1 MNKTFLEYVAE
12 DIISKYG
19 TDLSR
24 IAVVFPNKRAALF
37 LNEHLARLAG
47 QPVWSPAYI
56 TISDLFRQH
65 TDLKTADPIKLICD
79 IHKSF
84 TKCTGIDE
92 TLDHFYGWG
101 QLLLA
106 DFDDIDKNMADA
118 DSIFC
123 NLKDIHEL
131 DDISYLDD
139 EQKEMLAR
147 FFANFSDD
155 IDSELK
161 KRFLSLWSHFGDI
174 YHDYNRR
181 LTEQGIG
188 YEGAI
193 YRKVANEQTLHLKY
207 DKYLF
212 VGFNLLQK
220 VERLLFS
227 RLMKEDKAKFYWDF
241 DEYYMPSPSPLPSGG
256 APVGGYGIPAIPTQP
271 TCSVGGYGIPAI
283 PTQPTCSVG
292 ALPGGYG
299 IPAIPTQP
307 TCSVGALPGG
317 ALVSSAPT
325 NLNLAD
331 FPNELDN
338 TDPDI
343 YANMRRPKR
352 IRFISSPTENA
363 QARFASNWLLENHR
377 YRAGRK
383 TAVVMCDESILLPLM
398 HSLPPEADKVNI
410 TSGFPLAMTPVASLV
425 MLLFDLYTLGLR
437 KKGTTLNPHYLK
449 KLMAHPYAHH
459 LKGVH
464 LSQVHQEEVHQP
476 NSPSH
481 HLTISTPHHLTT
493 STILHHIATL
503 IKQVGIAT
511 KPEGD
516 PLTQESVFRMYTILN
531 RLATLADSGDLLVD
545 NTTLRRLVSQLVSTS
560 SIPFHGEPVVGV
572 QIMGVLETRNIDF
585 DHLLLLSC
593 NEGNMPKGVNDSS
606 FIPYTIRKAH
616 HLTTID
622 NKVALYSYYFH
633 RLLQRARDIT
643 IAYNNT
649 TDNGHTGEMSRFMLQ
664 LLVESGQKINHYTL
678 TAKNHPTPLMPK
690 PIQKD
695 EATLSK
701 LQQITRLSPS
711 ALNTYIRCPL
721 AFYYQYIAHIQE
733 PHPDPETID
742 NRLFGNIFH
751 RAAYLIYKDI
761 TDRSPLI
768 EKAHIQAYLSNR
780 TLLAN
785 VVDRAFQAEQ
795 CTPNN
800 GLQIINR
807 EVIIQYITKLLK
819 IDQQLCP
826 FSILAMEEE
835 AKVYT
840 TLSFTIPSEGALVGG
855 YGIPAIPT
863 QPTCSVGALKGG
875 ALVGGYGIPAIPT
888 QPTCSVG
895 ALKGGAL
902 KGGALVSSAPKTSAP
917 KTSAPKTSAPGKQY
931 NLTIGGIIDRLDILT
946 DRQTG
951 KPRIRVVDYKTG
963 NQPSSPIKN
972 IDEIFDPN
980 NIRTKHSNYYLQAI
994 LYSLIVSRSKRW
1006 NPAGHPVS
1014 PALLFIKQA
1023 PATDYDPTLLIDK
1036 HPISDV
1042 TVYEEEFL
1050 TKLKHTLADIYSPD
1064 TPFTPTDDRKKCELC
1079 PYRMLCGL

>member
-37 LNEHLARLAG
+37 LNEHLARIAG

-131 DDISYLDD
+131 DDISYLDN

-193 YRKVANEQTLHLKY
+193 YRKVVSEETLQMKY

-220 VERLLFS
+220 VERVLFS
-227 RLMKEDKAKFYWDF
+227 RLMKEGKAKFYWDF
-241 DEYYMPSPSPLPSGG
+241 DEYYMPSPSHHLTTSPSPLGF
-256 APVGGYGIPAIPTQP
+256 
-271 TCSVGGYGIPAI
+271 CR
-283 PTQPTCSVG
+283 
-292 ALPGGYG
+292 LPE
-299 IPAIPTQP
+299 QEHL
-307 TCSVGALPGG
+307 SGG

-325 NLNLAD
+325 NLNISD

-363 QARFASNWLLENHR
+363 QARFAANWLLENER
-377 YRAGRK
+377 YKAGRK
-383 TAVVMCDESILLPLM
+383 TAVVMCDESILLPIM

-437 KKGTTLNPHYLK
+437 KKGTAFNPHYLK

-459 LKGVH
+459 LQEVHLKGVH
-464 LSQVHQEEVHQP
+464 LSQVHQEEQVHQP
-476 NSPSH
+476 NSKFDNSSSAQP
-481 HLTISTPHHLTT
+481 TIQNSKLKTQN
-493 STILHHIATL
+493 SILHHIATL

-511 KPEGD
+511 KQEGD
-516 PLTQESVFRMYTILN
+516 ALTQESVFRMYTILN

-545 NTTLRRLVSQLVSTS
+545 NTTLRRLVSQLVGAA

-585 DHLLLLSC
+585 DNVLLLSC

-622 NKVALYSYYFH
+622 NKVAIYSYYFH
-633 RLLQRARDIT
+633 RLLQRAGDIT
-643 IAYNNT
+643 IAYNNS

-664 LLVESGQKINHYTL
+664 LLVESGQKIDHYSL
-678 TAKNHPTPLMPK
+678 TAKNQPTPLMPK
-690 PIQKD
+690 PIEKD
-695 EATLSK
+695 EAALSK
-701 LQQITRLSPS
+701 LEEMSRLSPS
-711 ALNTYIRCPL
+711 AINTYIRCKL
-721 AFYYQYIAHIQE
+721 AFYYQYIAHIKE
-733 PHPDPETID
+733 PDPNPETID

-785 VVDRAFQAEQ
+785 VVDRAFQAEK

-840 TLSFTIPSEGALVGG
+840 QLSFTTSPSHHL
-855 YGIPAIPT
+855 T
-863 QPTCSVGALKGG
+863 
-875 ALVGGYGIPAIPT
+875 
-888 QPTCSVG
+888 
-895 ALKGGAL
+895 
-902 KGGALVSSAPKTSAP
+902 TSP
-917 KTSAPKTSAPGKQY
+917 SHH
-931 NLTIGGIIDRLDILT
+931 LITIGGIIDRLDILT
-946 DRQTG
+946 DKQTG

-980 NIRTKHSNYYLQAI
+980 NIRSKHSNYYLQAI

-1006 NPAGHPVS
+1006 NPADHPVS

-1023 PATDYDPTLLIDK
+1023 PANHYDPTLLIDK

-1064 TPFTPTDDRKKCELC
+1064 TPFTPTDDRNKCELC

>member
-131 DDISYLDD
+131 DDISYLDN

-193 YRKVANEQTLHLKY
+193 YRKVASEQTLHLKY

-220 VERLLFS
+220 VERVLFS
-227 RLMKEDKAKFYWDF
+227 RLMKEGKAKFYWDF

-256 APVGGYGIPAIPTQP
+256 ALV
-271 TCSVGGYGIPAI
+271 
-283 PTQPTCSVG
+283 
-292 ALPGGYG
+292 GGYG

-325 NLNLAD
+325 NLNLSD

-363 QARFASNWLLENHR
+363 QARFAANWLLENHR

-383 TAVVMCDESILLPLM
+383 TAIVMCDESILLPIM

-437 KKGTTLNPHYLK
+437 KKGTAFNPHYLK

-459 LKGVH
+459 LQEMHLKEMNEVHLKGVH
-464 LSQVHQEEVHQP
+464 LSQVHQKEEQQTIGD
-476 NSPSH
+476 NSGCMGMAGMPY
-481 HLTISTPHHLTT
+481 PPT
-493 STILHHIATL
+493 SAALLQHIATL
-503 IKQVGIAT
+503 VKQVGIAT

-516 PLTQESVFRMYTILN
+516 PLTQESVFRMFTILN

-593 NEGNMPKGVNDSS
+593 NEGNMPKGINDSS

-633 RLLQRARDIT
+633 RLLQRAGDIT

-664 LLVESGQKINHYTL
+664 LLVESGQKIDHYSL

-701 LQQITRLSPS
+701 LQQIRRLSPS

-761 TDRSPLI
+761 TDRSPLV

-840 TLSFTIPSEGALVGG
+840 QLSFTIPSEGALVGG

-875 ALVGGYGIPAIPT
+875 AL
-888 QPTCSVG
+888 
-895 ALKGGAL
+895 KGGV
-902 KGGALVSSAPKTSAP
+902 LVSSAPRTNAPRTSAP
-917 KTSAPKTSAPGKQY
+917 TKQY
-931 NLTIGGIIDRLDILT
+931 NLIIGGIIDRLDILT
-946 DRQTG
+946 DKQTG

-980 NIRTKHSNYYLQAI
+980 NIRSKHSNYYLQAI

-1023 PATDYDPTLLIDK
+1023 PANHYDPTLHIDK
-1036 HPISDV
+1036 HPIGDV

>member
-37 LNEHLARLAG
+37 LNEHLARLAS

-131 DDISYLDD
+131 DDISYLDN
-139 EQKEMLAR
+139 EQKEMLKR

-193 YRKVANEQTLHLKY
+193 YRKVVSEETLHLKY

-220 VERLLFS
+220 VERVLFS
-227 RLMKEDKAKFYWDF
+227 RLMKEGKAKFYWDF
-241 DEYYMPSPSPLPSGG
+241 DEYYMPSPSHHLTTSPS
-256 APVGGYGIPAIPTQP
+256 QQL
-271 TCSVGGYGIPAI
+271 S
-283 PTQPTCSVG
+283 
-292 ALPGGYG
+292 
-299 IPAIPTQP
+299 
-307 TCSVGALPGG
+307 GG

-325 NLNLAD
+325 NLTTSPSQHLNISD

-338 TDPDI
+338 TDRDI

-363 QARFASNWLLENHR
+363 QARFASNWLLENDR
-377 YRAGRK
+377 YKAGRK
-383 TAVVMCDESILLPLM
+383 TAVVMCDESILLPIM

-437 KKGTTLNPHYLK
+437 KKGAAFNPHYLK

-459 LKGVH
+459 LQEVH

-476 NSPSH
+476 NSPSQ
-481 HLTISTPHHLTT
+481 HLNTSTPHHLTT
-493 STILHHIATL
+493 SPILHHIATL
-503 IKQVGIAT
+503 VKQVGIAT

-516 PLTQESVFRMYTILN
+516 ALTQESVFRMFTILN
-531 RLATLADSGDLLVD
+531 RLATLADSGDLVVD
-545 NTTLRRLVSQLVSTS
+545 NTTLRRLVSQLVGAA
-560 SIPFHGEPVVGV
+560 SIPFHGEPVIGV

-633 RLLQRARDIT
+633 RLLQRAGDIT
-643 IAYNNT
+643 IAYNNS

-664 LLVESGQKINHYTL
+664 LLVESGQKIDHYSL
-678 TAKNHPTPLMPK
+678 TAKNQPTPLMPK
-690 PIQKD
+690 AIEKD
-695 EATLSK
+695 ETALSK
-701 LQQITRLSPS
+701 LEEMSRLSPS
-711 ALNTYIRCPL
+711 AINTYIRCKL
-721 AFYYQYIAHIQE
+721 AFYYQYIAHIKE
-733 PHPDPETID
+733 PDSDPETID
-742 NRLFGNIFH
+742 NRMFGNIFH

-761 TDRSPLI
+761 TDRSPLV

-785 VVDRAFQAEQ
+785 AVDRAFQAEQ

-840 TLSFTIPSEGALVGG
+840 QLSFTIPS
-855 YGIPAIPT
+855 
-863 QPTCSVGALKGG
+863 
-875 ALVGGYGIPAIPT
+875 
-888 QPTCSVG
+888 
-895 ALKGGAL
+895 GGAL
-902 KGGALVSSAPKTSAP
+902 KGGALVSSAPTKL
-917 KTSAPKTSAPGKQY
+917 Y
-931 NLTIGGIIDRLDILT
+931 NLTIGGIIDRLDVVT
-946 DRQTG
+946 DKQTG
-951 KPRIRVVDYKTG
+951 KRRIRVVDYKTG
-963 NQPSSPIKN
+963 NKPSSAIKSIEEVFDPKN
-972 IDEIFDPN
+972 IAS
-980 NIRTKHSNYYLQAI
+980 KHSNYFLQAI
-994 LYSLIVSRSKRW
+994 LYSLIVSRSKEW
-1006 NPAGHPVS
+1006 NAANDAVS

-1023 PATDYDPTLLIDK
+1023 TTNDYDPTLCIDK

-1050 TKLKHTLADIYSPD
+1050 TKLKETLADIYSPD

>member
-37 LNEHLARLAG
+37 LNEHLARIAG

-131 DDISYLDD
+131 DDISYLDN

-193 YRKVANEQTLHLKY
+193 YRKVASEQTLHLKY

-220 VERLLFS
+220 VERVLFS
-227 RLMKEDKAKFYWDF
+227 RLMKEGKAKFYWDF

-256 APVGGYGIPAIPTQP
+256 ALV
-271 TCSVGGYGIPAI
+271 
-283 PTQPTCSVG
+283 
-292 ALPGGYG
+292 GGYG

-325 NLNLAD
+325 NLNTSPSQHLNLSD

-363 QARFASNWLLENHR
+363 QARFAANWLLEDHR

-383 TAVVMCDESILLPLM
+383 TAIVMCDESILLPIM

-437 KKGTTLNPHYLK
+437 KKGTAFNPHYLK
-449 KLMAHPYAHH
+449 KLMAHPYARHLQEVH

-464 LSQVHQEEVHQP
+464 LSQVHQEGSAALLQ
-476 NSPSH
+476 
-481 HLTISTPHHLTT
+481 
-493 STILHHIATL
+493 HIATL

-585 DHLLLLSC
+585 DNVLLLSC
-593 NEGNMPKGVNDSS
+593 NEGNMPKGINDSS

-664 LLVESGQKINHYTL
+664 LLVESGQKINHYSL

-695 EATLSK
+695 ETVLSK
-701 LQQITRLSPS
+701 LQQISRLSPS

-761 TDRSPLI
+761 TDRSPLV
-768 EKAHIQAYLSNR
+768 EKAHIQVYLSNR

-785 VVDRAFQAEQ
+785 VVDRAFEEEE

-840 TLSFTIPSEGALVGG
+840 SLSFTIPSEGALVGG

-875 ALVGGYGIPAIPT
+875 ALV
-888 QPTCSVG
+888 
-895 ALKGGAL
+895 
-902 KGGALVSSAPKTSAP
+902 SSAPRTSAP
-917 KTSAPKTSAPGKQY
+917 TKQY

-946 DRQTG
+946 DKQTG

-980 NIRTKHSNYYLQAI
+980 NIRSKHSNYYLQAI

-1023 PATDYDPTLLIDK
+1023 PAAHYDPTLHIDK

-1079 PYRMLCGL
+1079 PYRILCGL

>member
-37 LNEHLARLAG
+37 LNEHLARLAS

-139 EQKEMLAR
+139 EQKEMLKR

-155 IDSELK
+155 IESELK

-193 YRKVANEQTLHLKY
+193 YRKVASEQTLHLKY

-220 VERLLFS
+220 VERVLFS

-241 DEYYMPSPSPLPSGG
+241 DEYYMPSPSHNLTTSPSHHL
-256 APVGGYGIPAIPTQP
+256 
-271 TCSVGGYGIPAI
+271 S
-283 PTQPTCSVG
+283 
-292 ALPGGYG
+292 
-299 IPAIPTQP
+299 
-307 TCSVGALPGG
+307 GG

-325 NLNLAD
+325 NLTTSPSQHLNISD

-363 QARFASNWLLENHR
+363 QARFASNWLLENER
-377 YRAGRK
+377 YKAGRK
-383 TAVVMCDESILLPLM
+383 TAVVMCDESILLPIM

-437 KKGTTLNPHYLK
+437 KKGTAFNPHYLK
-449 KLMAHPYAHH
+449 KLMAHPYARH
-459 LKGVH
+459 LQEVHLNGVHSKGVH
-464 LSQVHQEEVHQP
+464 LSQVHQEGSAALLQ
-476 NSPSH
+476 
-481 HLTISTPHHLTT
+481 
-493 STILHHIATL
+493 HIATL
-503 IKQVGIAT
+503 VKQVGIAT
-511 KPEGD
+511 KQEGD
-516 PLTQESVFRMYTILN
+516 ALTQESVFRMFTILN
-531 RLATLADSGDLLVD
+531 RLAALADSGDLLVD
-545 NTTLRRLVSQLVSTS
+545 NTTLRRLVSQLVGAA
-560 SIPFHGEPVVGV
+560 SIPFHGEPVIGV

-633 RLLQRARDIT
+633 RLLQRADDIT
-643 IAYNNT
+643 IAYNNS

-664 LLVESGQKINHYTL
+664 LLVESGQKIDHYSL
-678 TAKNHPTPLMPK
+678 TAKNQPTPLMPK
-690 PIQKD
+690 AIEKD
-695 EATLSK
+695 ETALSK
-701 LQQITRLSPS
+701 LEEMSRLSPS
-711 ALNTYIRCPL
+711 AINTYIRCKL
-721 AFYYQYIAHIQE
+721 AFYYQYIAHIKE
-733 PHPDPETID
+733 PDSDPETID
-742 NRLFGNIFH
+742 NRMFGNIFH

-761 TDRSPLI
+761 SDHSPVI

-780 TLLAN
+780 KLLAS
-785 VVDRAFQAEQ
+785 VVDRAFEEEE
-795 CTPNN
+795 CKTNN

-807 EVIIQYITKLLK
+807 EVIIEYVTKLLK

-840 TLSFTIPSEGALVGG
+840 QLSFTTPS
-855 YGIPAIPT
+855 
-863 QPTCSVGALKGG
+863 GG

-888 QPTCSVG
+888 QPICSVG
-895 ALKGGAL
+895 ALVL
-902 KGGALVSSAPKTSAP
+902 GALVSSAPRTSAP
-917 KTSAPKTSAPGKQY
+917 TKQY
-931 NLTIGGIIDRLDILT
+931 HLTIGGIIDRLDILT
-946 DRQTG
+946 DKQTG
-951 KPRIRVVDYKTG
+951 KRRIRVVDYKTG

-980 NIRTKHSNYYLQAI
+980 NIRSKHSNYYLQAI

-1023 PATDYDPTLLIDK
+1023 ATNDYDPTLHIDK
-1036 HPISDV
+1036 HLISDV

>member
-12 DIISKYG
+12 DIIGKYG

-37 LNEHLARLAG
+37 LNEHLARIAG

-65 TDLKTADPIKLICD
+65 TDLKPADPIKLICD

-139 EQKEMLAR
+139 EQKEMLKR

-155 IDSELK
+155 IESELK

-193 YRKVANEQTLHLKY
+193 YRKVASEETLHLKY

-212 VGFNLLQK
+212 VGFNLIQK
-220 VERLLFS
+220 VERVLFS
-227 RLMKEDKAKFYWDF
+227 RLMKEGKAKFYWDF
-241 DEYYMPSPSPLPSGG
+241 DEYYMPTARAQQS
-256 APVGGYGIPAIPTQP
+256 A
-271 TCSVGGYGIPAI
+271 SVPNNTASFAAYL
-283 PTQPTCSVG
+283 T
-292 ALPGGYG
+292 
-299 IPAIPTQP
+299 
-307 TCSVGALPGG
+307 
-317 ALVSSAPT
+317 
-325 NLNLAD
+325 D

-338 TDPDI
+338 TDRDI

-363 QARFASNWLLENHR
+363 QVRFASNWLLENDR
-377 YRAGRK
+377 YKAGRK
-383 TAVVMCDESILLPLM
+383 TAVVMCDESILLPIM

-437 KKGTTLNPHYLK
+437 KKGTAFNPHYLK
-449 KLMAHPYAHH
+449 KLMAHPYARH
-459 LKGVH
+459 LQEVHLKGVHSKGVHSKGVH
-464 LSQVHQEEVHQP
+464 LSQVHQEEVHQEGIHQKEEQQTIGD
-476 NSPSH
+476 NSGCMGMAGMPY
-481 HLTISTPHHLTT
+481 PPT
-493 STILHHIATL
+493 SAALLHHIATL
-503 IKQVGIAT
+503 VKQVGIAT
-511 KPEGD
+511 KQEGD
-516 PLTQESVFRMYTILN
+516 ALTQESVFRMFTILN
-531 RLATLADSGDLLVD
+531 RLAALADSGDLLVD
-545 NTTLRRLVSQLVSTS
+545 NTTLRRLVSQLVGAA

-585 DHLLLLSC
+585 DNVLLLSC

-606 FIPYTIRKAH
+606 FIPYSIRKAH
-616 HLTTID
+616 GLTTID
-622 NKVALYSYYFH
+622 NKVAIYSYYFH
-633 RLLQRARDIT
+633 RLLQRAGDIT
-643 IAYNNT
+643 IAYNNS

-664 LLVESGQKINHYTL
+664 LLVESGQKIDHYSL
-678 TAKNHPTPLMPK
+678 TAKNQPTPLMPK
-690 PIQKD
+690 AIEKD
-695 EATLSK
+695 ETALSK
-701 LQQITRLSPS
+701 LEEMSRLSPS
-711 ALNTYIRCPL
+711 AINTYIRCKL
-721 AFYYQYIAHIQE
+721 AFYYQYIAHIKE
-733 PHPDPETID
+733 PDSDPETID
-742 NRLFGNIFH
+742 NRMFGNIFH

-761 TDRSPLI
+761 TDHSPVI

-780 TLLAN
+780 KLLAS
-785 VVDRAFQAEQ
+785 VVDRAFEEEE
-795 CTPNN
+795 CKTNN

-807 EVIIQYITKLLK
+807 EVIIEYITKLLK

-840 TLSFTIPSEGALVGG
+840 QLSFTIPS
-855 YGIPAIPT
+855 
-863 QPTCSVGALKGG
+863 
-875 ALVGGYGIPAIPT
+875 
-888 QPTCSVG
+888 
-895 ALKGGAL
+895 GGAL
-902 KGGALVSSAPKTSAP
+902 KGGALVSSAPT
-917 KTSAPKTSAPGKQY
+917 KQY
-931 NLTIGGIIDRLDILT
+931 NLTIGGIIDRLDAVT
-946 DRQTG
+946 DKQTG
-951 KPRIRVVDYKTG
+951 KRRIRVVDYKTG
-963 NQPSSPIKN
+963 NKPSSAIKSIEEVFDPKN
-972 IDEIFDPN
+972 IAS
-980 NIRTKHSNYYLQAI
+980 KHSNYFLQAI
-994 LYSLIVSRSKRW
+994 LYSLIVSRSKEW
-1006 NPAGHPVS
+1006 NAANDPVS

-1023 PATDYDPTLLIDK
+1023 ATNDYDPTLCIDK

-1050 TKLKHTLADIYSPD
+1050 TKLKETVADMYSPD
-1064 TPFTPTDDRKKCELC
+1064 AAFTPTDDRKKCELC

>member
-12 DIISKYG
+12 DIIGKYG

-37 LNEHLARLAG
+37 LNEHLARIAG

-65 TDLKTADPIKLICD
+65 TDLKPADPIKLICD

-139 EQKEMLAR
+139 EQKEMLKR

-155 IDSELK
+155 IESELK

-193 YRKVANEQTLHLKY
+193 YRKVASEETLHLKY

-212 VGFNLLQK
+212 VGFNLIQK
-220 VERLLFS
+220 VERVLFS
-227 RLMKEDKAKFYWDF
+227 RLMKEGKAKFYWDF
-241 DEYYMPSPSPLPSGG
+241 DEYYMPTARAQQS
-256 APVGGYGIPAIPTQP
+256 A
-271 TCSVGGYGIPAI
+271 SVPNNTASFAAYL
-283 PTQPTCSVG
+283 T
-292 ALPGGYG
+292 
-299 IPAIPTQP
+299 
-307 TCSVGALPGG
+307 
-317 ALVSSAPT
+317 
-325 NLNLAD
+325 D

-338 TDPDI
+338 TDRDI

-363 QARFASNWLLENHR
+363 QARFASNWLLENER
-377 YRAGRK
+377 YKAGRK
-383 TAVVMCDESILLPLM
+383 TAVVMCDESILLPIM

-437 KKGTTLNPHYLK
+437 KKGTAFNPHYLK
-449 KLMAHPYAHH
+449 KLMAHPYARHLQEVH

-464 LSQVHQEEVHQP
+464 LSQVHQKEEQQTIGD
-476 NSPSH
+476 NSGCMGMAGMPY
-481 HLTISTPHHLTT
+481 PPT
-493 STILHHIATL
+493 SAALLQHIATL
-503 IKQVGIAT
+503 VKQVGIAT
-511 KPEGD
+511 KQEGD
-516 PLTQESVFRMYTILN
+516 ALTQESVFRMFTILN
-531 RLATLADSGDLLVD
+531 RLAALADSGDLLVD
-545 NTTLRRLVSQLVSTS
+545 NTTLRRLVSQLVGAA
-560 SIPFHGEPVVGV
+560 SIPFHGEPVIGV

-585 DHLLLLSC
+585 DNVLLLSC

-606 FIPYTIRKAH
+606 FIPYSIRKAH
-616 HLTTID
+616 GLTTID
-622 NKVALYSYYFH
+622 NKVAIYSYYFH
-633 RLLQRARDIT
+633 RLLQRAGDIT
-643 IAYNNT
+643 IAYNNS

-664 LLVESGQKINHYTL
+664 LLVESGQKIDHYSL
-678 TAKNHPTPLMPK
+678 TAKNQPSPLMPK
-690 PIQKD
+690 AIEKD
-695 EATLSK
+695 ETALSK
-701 LQQITRLSPS
+701 LEEMSRLSPS
-711 ALNTYIRCPL
+711 AINTYIRCKL
-721 AFYYQYIAHIQE
+721 AFYYQYIAHIKE
-733 PHPDPETID
+733 PDSDPETID
-742 NRLFGNIFH
+742 NRMFGNIFH

-761 TDRSPLI
+761 TDHSPVI

-780 TLLAN
+780 KLLAS
-785 VVDRAFQAEQ
+785 VVDRAFEEEE
-795 CTPNN
+795 CKTNN

-807 EVIIQYITKLLK
+807 EVIIEYITKLLK

-840 TLSFTIPSEGALVGG
+840 QLSFTIPSG
-855 YGIPAIPT
+855 
-863 QPTCSVGALKGG
+863 GALKE
-875 ALVGGYGIPAIPT
+875 
-888 QPTCSVG
+888 
-895 ALKGGAL
+895 GAL
-902 KGGALVSSAPKTSAP
+902 KGGALVSSAPDKHYS
-917 KTSAPKTSAPGKQY
+917 
-931 NLTIGGIIDRLDILT
+931 LTIGGIIDRLDAVT
-946 DRQTG
+946 DKQTG
-951 KPRIRVVDYKTG
+951 KRRIRVVDYKTG
-963 NQPSSPIKN
+963 NKPSSAIKSIEEVFDPKN
-972 IDEIFDPN
+972 IAS
-980 NIRTKHSNYYLQAI
+980 KHSNYFLQAI
-994 LYSLIVSRSKRW
+994 LYSLIVSRSKEW
-1006 NPAGHPVS
+1006 NAANDAVS

-1023 PATDYDPTLLIDK
+1023 ATNDYDPTLCIDK

-1050 TKLKHTLADIYSPD
+1050 TKLKETVADMYSPD
-1064 TPFTPTDDRKKCELC
+1064 AAFTPTDDRKKCELC

>member
-19 TDLSR
+19 TDLSH
-24 IAVVFPNKRAALF
+24 IAVVFPNKRAVLF
-37 LNEHLARLAG
+37 LNEHLARIAG

-193 YRKVANEQTLHLKY
+193 YRKVASEETLHLKY

-220 VERLLFS
+220 VERVLFS
-227 RLMKEDKAKFYWDF
+227 RLMKEGKAKFYWDF
-241 DEYYMPSPSPLPSGG
+241 DEYYMPSPSHHLTTSPSPLPSGG
-256 APVGGYGIPAIPTQP
+256 ALV
-271 TCSVGGYGIPAI
+271 
-283 PTQPTCSVG
+283 
-292 ALPGGYG
+292 GGYG

-325 NLNLAD
+325 NLTTSPSQHLSGGALVSSAPTNLNLAD

-338 TDPDI
+338 TNPDI

-363 QARFASNWLLENHR
+363 QARFAANWLLENHR

-383 TAVVMCDESILLPLM
+383 TAIVMCDESILLPIM

-437 KKGTTLNPHYLK
+437 KKGTAFNPHYLK
-449 KLMAHPYAHH
+449 KLMAHPYARHLQEVHLKGVH

-464 LSQVHQEEVHQP
+464 LSQVHQP
-476 NSPSH
+476 NSPSQ
-481 HLTISTPHHLTT
+481 HLTISP
-493 STILHHIATL
+493 ILHHIATL

-545 NTTLRRLVSQLVSTS
+545 NTTLRRLVSQLVSSS

-593 NEGNMPKGVNDSS
+593 NEGNMPKGINDSS

-633 RLLQRARDIT
+633 RLLQRAGDIT

-664 LLVESGQKINHYTL
+664 LLVESGQKINHYSL

-695 EATLSK
+695 ETVLSK
-701 LQQITRLSPS
+701 LEEMSRLSPS
-711 ALNTYIRCPL
+711 AINTYIRCPL

-761 TDRSPLI
+761 TDRSPLV

-840 TLSFTIPSEGALVGG
+840 QLSFTIPSEGALVGG

-863 QPTCSVGALKGG
+863 QPT
-875 ALVGGYGIPAIPT
+875 
-888 QPTCSVG
+888 
-895 ALKGGAL
+895 
-902 KGGALVSSAPKTSAP
+902 
-917 KTSAPKTSAPGKQY
+917 KQY

-946 DRQTG
+946 DKQTG

-980 NIRTKHSNYYLQAI
+980 NIRSKHSNYYLQAI

-1023 PATDYDPTLLIDK
+1023 PAAGYDPTLHIDK

>member
-12 DIISKYG
+12 DIIGKYG

-193 YRKVANEQTLHLKY
+193 YRKVASEQTLHLKY

-220 VERLLFS
+220 VERVLFS
-227 RLMKEDKAKFYWDF
+227 RLMKEGKAKFYWDF
-241 DEYYMPSPSPLPSGG
+241 DEYYMPSPSQHLNTSPSQHLTTS
-256 APVGGYGIPAIPTQP
+256 PSQHL
-271 TCSVGGYGIPAI
+271 S
-283 PTQPTCSVG
+283 
-292 ALPGGYG
+292 
-299 IPAIPTQP
+299 
-307 TCSVGALPGG
+307 GG

-325 NLNLAD
+325 NLTTSPSQHLNLSD

-343 YANMRRPKR
+343 YANMRRPKH

-383 TAVVMCDESILLPLM
+383 TAIVMCDESILLPIM

-437 KKGTTLNPHYLK
+437 KKGTTFSPHYLK

-481 HLTISTPHHLTT
+481 HLTISPPHHLTT

-503 IKQVGIAT
+503 VKQVGIAT

-585 DHLLLLSC
+585 DNVLLLSC

-606 FIPYTIRKAH
+606 FIPYSIRKAH
-616 HLTTID
+616 GLTTID
-622 NKVALYSYYFH
+622 NKVAIHSYYFH
-633 RLLQRARDIT
+633 RLLQRAGDIT
-643 IAYNNT
+643 IAYNNS

-664 LLVESGQKINHYTL
+664 LLVESGQKIDHYSL
-678 TAKNHPTPLMPK
+678 TAKNQPSPLMPK

-701 LQQITRLSPS
+701 LEEMSRLSPS
-711 ALNTYIRCPL
+711 AINTYIRCKL
-721 AFYYQYIAHIQE
+721 AFYYQYIAHIKE
-733 PHPDPETID
+733 PDSDPETID

-761 TDRSPLI
+761 TDHSPVI

-780 TLLAN
+780 KLLAS
-785 VVDRAFQAEQ
+785 VVDRAFEEEE
-795 CTPNN
+795 CKTNN

-840 TLSFTIPSEGALVGG
+840 SLSFTTSPSHHL
-855 YGIPAIPT
+855 T
-863 QPTCSVGALKGG
+863 
-875 ALVGGYGIPAIPT
+875 
-888 QPTCSVG
+888 
-895 ALKGGAL
+895 
-902 KGGALVSSAPKTSAP
+902 TSP
-917 KTSAPKTSAPGKQY
+917 SHHH
-931 NLTIGGIIDRLDILT
+931 LTIGGIIDRLDAVT
-946 DRQTG
+946 DKQTG
-951 KPRIRVVDYKTG
+951 KRRIRVVDYKTG
-963 NQPSSPIKN
+963 NKPSSAIKSIEEVFDPKN
-972 IDEIFDPN
+972 IAS
-980 NIRTKHSNYYLQAI
+980 KHSNYFLQAI
-994 LYSLIVSRSKRW
+994 LYSLIVSRSKEW
-1006 NPAGHPVS
+1006 NAANDAVS

-1023 PATDYDPTLLIDK
+1023 PANDYDPTLCIDK

-1050 TKLKHTLADIYSPD
+1050 TKLKETVADMYSPNV
-1064 TPFTPTDDRKKCELC
+1064 PFTPTDDRKKCELC

>member
-12 DIISKYG
+12 DIIGKYG

-37 LNEHLARLAG
+37 LNEHLARIAG

-65 TDLKTADPIKLICD
+65 TDLKPADPIKLICD

-139 EQKEMLAR
+139 EQKEMLKR

-155 IDSELK
+155 IESELK

-193 YRKVANEQTLHLKY
+193 YRKVASEDTLHLKY

-212 VGFNLLQK
+212 VGFNLIQK
-220 VERLLFS
+220 VERVLFS
-227 RLMKEDKAKFYWDF
+227 RLMKEGKAKFYWDF
-241 DEYYMPSPSPLPSGG
+241 DEYYMPTARAQQS
-256 APVGGYGIPAIPTQP
+256 A
-271 TCSVGGYGIPAI
+271 SVPNNTASFAAYL
-283 PTQPTCSVG
+283 T
-292 ALPGGYG
+292 
-299 IPAIPTQP
+299 
-307 TCSVGALPGG
+307 
-317 ALVSSAPT
+317 
-325 NLNLAD
+325 D

-338 TDPDI
+338 TDRDI

-363 QARFASNWLLENHR
+363 QARFASNWLLENDR
-377 YRAGRK
+377 YKAGRK
-383 TAVVMCDESILLPLM
+383 TAVVMCDESILLPIM

-437 KKGTTLNPHYLK
+437 KKGTAFNPHYLK
-449 KLMAHPYAHH
+449 KLMAHPYARH
-459 LKGVH
+459 LQEVHLNGVHSKGVH
-464 LSQVHQEEVHQP
+464 LSQVHQEGSAALLQ
-476 NSPSH
+476 
-481 HLTISTPHHLTT
+481 
-493 STILHHIATL
+493 HIATL
-503 IKQVGIAT
+503 VKQVGIAT
-511 KPEGD
+511 KQEGD
-516 PLTQESVFRMYTILN
+516 ALTQESVFRMFTILN
-531 RLATLADSGDLLVD
+531 RLAALADSGDLLVD
-545 NTTLRRLVSQLVSTS
+545 NTTLRRLVSQLVGAA

-585 DHLLLLSC
+585 DNVLLLSC

-606 FIPYTIRKAH
+606 FIPYSIRKAH
-616 HLTTID
+616 GLTTID
-622 NKVALYSYYFH
+622 NKVAIYSYYFH
-633 RLLQRARDIT
+633 RLLQRAGDIT
-643 IAYNNT
+643 IAYNNS

-664 LLVESGQKINHYTL
+664 LLVESGQKIDHYSL
-678 TAKNHPTPLMPK
+678 TAKNQPTPLMPK
-690 PIQKD
+690 AIEKD
-695 EATLSK
+695 ETALSK
-701 LQQITRLSPS
+701 LEEMSRLSPS
-711 ALNTYIRCPL
+711 AINTYIRCKL
-721 AFYYQYIAHIQE
+721 AFYYQYIAHIKE
-733 PHPDPETID
+733 PDSDPETID
-742 NRLFGNIFH
+742 NRMFGNIFH

-761 TDRSPLI
+761 TDHSPVI

-780 TLLAN
+780 KLLAS
-785 VVDRAFQAEQ
+785 VVDRAFEEEE
-795 CTPNN
+795 CKTNN

-807 EVIIQYITKLLK
+807 EVIIEYITKLLK

-840 TLSFTIPSEGALVGG
+840 QLSFTIPS
-855 YGIPAIPT
+855 
-863 QPTCSVGALKGG
+863 
-875 ALVGGYGIPAIPT
+875 
-888 QPTCSVG
+888 
-895 ALKGGAL
+895 GGAL
-902 KGGALVSSAPKTSAP
+902 KGGALVSSAPDKHYS
-917 KTSAPKTSAPGKQY
+917 
-931 NLTIGGIIDRLDILT
+931 LTIGGIIDRLDAVT
-946 DRQTG
+946 DKQTG
-951 KPRIRVVDYKTG
+951 KRRIRVVDYKTG
-963 NQPSSPIKN
+963 NKPSSAIKSIEEVFDPKN
-972 IDEIFDPN
+972 IAS
-980 NIRTKHSNYYLQAI
+980 KHSNYFLQAI
-994 LYSLIVSRSKRW
+994 LYSLIVSRSKEW
-1006 NPAGHPVS
+1006 NAANDAVS

-1023 PATDYDPTLLIDK
+1023 ATNDYDPTLCIDK

-1050 TKLKHTLADIYSPD
+1050 TKLKETVADMYFPD
-1064 TPFTPTDDRKKCELC
+1064 AAFTPTDDRKKCELC

>member
-139 EQKEMLAR
+139 EQKKMLAR

-193 YRKVANEQTLHLKY
+193 YRKVASEQTLHLKY

-227 RLMKEDKAKFYWDF
+227 RLMKEGKAKFYWDF
-241 DEYYMPSPSPLPSGG
+241 DEYYMPSTSHHLTTSPSQHLSGG
-256 APVGGYGIPAIPTQP
+256 ALV
-271 TCSVGGYGIPAI
+271 
-283 PTQPTCSVG
+283 
-292 ALPGGYG
+292 GGYG

-325 NLNLAD
+325 NLNTSPSQHLNLAD

-363 QARFASNWLLENHR
+363 QARFASNWLLENDR
-377 YRAGRK
+377 YKAGRK
-383 TAVVMCDESILLPLM
+383 TAVVMCDESILLPIM

-437 KKGTTLNPHYLK
+437 KKGTALNPHYLK
-449 KLMAHPYAHH
+449 KLMAHPYARHLTISTPHH
-459 LKGVH
+459 LTT
-464 LSQVHQEEVHQP
+464 
-476 NSPSH
+476 SPSH
-481 HLTISTPHHLTT
+481 HLNTSTPHHLTT

-560 SIPFHGEPVVGV
+560 SIP
-572 QIMGVLETRNIDF
+572 
-585 DHLLLLSC
+585 S
-593 NEGNMPKGVNDSS
+593 
-606 FIPYTIRKAH
+606 
-616 HLTTID
+616 
-622 NKVALYSYYFH
+622 
-633 RLLQRARDIT
+633 
-643 IAYNNT
+643 
-649 TDNGHTGEMSRFMLQ
+649 
-664 LLVESGQKINHYTL
+664 
-678 TAKNHPTPLMPK
+678 TA
-690 PIQKD
+690 
-695 EATLSK
+695 
-701 LQQITRLSPS
+701 
-711 ALNTYIRCPL
+711 
-721 AFYYQYIAHIQE
+721 
-733 PHPDPETID
+733 
-742 NRLFGNIFH
+742 
-751 RAAYLIYKDI
+751 
-761 TDRSPLI
+761 SPL
-768 EKAHIQAYLSNR
+768 
-780 TLLAN
+780 
-785 VVDRAFQAEQ
+785 
-795 CTPNN
+795 
-800 GLQIINR
+800 
-807 EVIIQYITKLLK
+807 
-819 IDQQLCP
+819 
-826 FSILAMEEE
+826 
-835 AKVYT
+835 
-840 TLSFTIPSEGALVGG
+840 
-855 YGIPAIPT
+855 
-863 QPTCSVGALKGG
+863 
-875 ALVGGYGIPAIPT
+875 
-888 QPTCSVG
+888 
-895 ALKGGAL
+895 
-902 KGGALVSSAPKTSAP
+902 
-917 KTSAPKTSAPGKQY
+917 
-931 NLTIGGIIDRLDILT
+931 
-946 DRQTG
+946 
-951 KPRIRVVDYKTG
+951 
-963 NQPSSPIKN
+963 
-972 IDEIFDPN
+972 
-980 NIRTKHSNYYLQAI
+980 
-994 LYSLIVSRSKRW
+994 
-1006 NPAGHPVS
+1006 
-1014 PALLFIKQA
+1014 
-1023 PATDYDPTLLIDK
+1023 
-1036 HPISDV
+1036 
-1042 TVYEEEFL
+1042 
-1050 TKLKHTLADIYSPD
+1050 
-1064 TPFTPTDDRKKCELC
+1064 
-1079 PYRMLCGL
+1079 

>member
-12 DIISKYG
+12 DIIGKYG

-37 LNEHLARLAG
+37 LNEHLARIAG

-65 TDLKTADPIKLICD
+65 TDLKPADPIKLICD

-139 EQKEMLAR
+139 EQKEMLKR

-155 IDSELK
+155 IESELK

-193 YRKVANEQTLHLKY
+193 YRKVASEETLHLKY

-212 VGFNLLQK
+212 VGFNLIQK
-220 VERLLFS
+220 VERVLFS
-227 RLMKEDKAKFYWDF
+227 RLMKEGKAKFYWDF
-241 DEYYMPSPSPLPSGG
+241 DEYYMPTARAQQS
-256 APVGGYGIPAIPTQP
+256 A
-271 TCSVGGYGIPAI
+271 SVPNNTASFAAYL
-283 PTQPTCSVG
+283 T
-292 ALPGGYG
+292 
-299 IPAIPTQP
+299 
-307 TCSVGALPGG
+307 
-317 ALVSSAPT
+317 
-325 NLNLAD
+325 D

-338 TDPDI
+338 TDRNI

-363 QARFASNWLLENHR
+363 QARFASNWLLENDR
-377 YRAGRK
+377 YKAGRK
-383 TAVVMCDESILLPLM
+383 TAVVMCDESILLPIM

-437 KKGTTLNPHYLK
+437 KKGTAFNPHYLK
-449 KLMAHPYAHH
+449 KLMAHPYARHLQEVHLKEMNDVHLKGVH

-464 LSQVHQEEVHQP
+464 LSQVHQEKEMHQEGIAA
-476 NSPSH
+476 
-481 HLTISTPHHLTT
+481 LLR
-493 STILHHIATL
+493 HIATL
-503 IKQVGIAT
+503 VKQVGIAT
-511 KPEGD
+511 KQEGD
-516 PLTQESVFRMYTILN
+516 ALTQESVFRMFTILN
-531 RLATLADSGDLLVD
+531 RLAALADSGDLLVD
-545 NTTLRRLVSQLVSTS
+545 NTTLRRLVSQLVGAA

-585 DHLLLLSC
+585 DNVLLLSC

-606 FIPYTIRKAH
+606 FIPYSIRKAH
-616 HLTTID
+616 GLTTID
-622 NKVALYSYYFH
+622 NKVAIYSYYFH
-633 RLLQRARDIT
+633 RLLQRAGDIT
-643 IAYNNT
+643 IAYNNS

-664 LLVESGQKINHYTL
+664 LLVESGQKIDHYSL
-678 TAKNHPTPLMPK
+678 TAKNQPTPLMPK
-690 PIQKD
+690 AIEKD
-695 EATLSK
+695 ETALSK
-701 LQQITRLSPS
+701 LEEMSRLSPS
-711 ALNTYIRCPL
+711 AINTYIRCKL
-721 AFYYQYIAHIQE
+721 AFYYQYIAHIKE
-733 PHPDPETID
+733 PDSDPETID
-742 NRLFGNIFH
+742 NRMFGNIFH

-761 TDRSPLI
+761 TDHSPVI

-780 TLLAN
+780 KLLAS
-785 VVDRAFQAEQ
+785 VVDRAFEEEE
-795 CTPNN
+795 CKTNN

-807 EVIIQYITKLLK
+807 EVIIEYITKLLK

-840 TLSFTIPSEGALVGG
+840 QLSFTIPSG
-855 YGIPAIPT
+855 
-863 QPTCSVGALKGG
+863 S
-875 ALVGGYGIPAIPT
+875 
-888 QPTCSVG
+888 

-902 KGGALVSSAPKTSAP
+902 KGGALVSSAPDKH
-917 KTSAPKTSAPGKQY
+917 Y
-931 NLTIGGIIDRLDILT
+931 NLTIGGIIDRLDVVT
-946 DRQTG
+946 DKQTG
-951 KPRIRVVDYKTG
+951 KRRIRVVDYKTG
-963 NQPSSPIKN
+963 NKPSSAIKSIEEVFDPKN
-972 IDEIFDPN
+972 IAS
-980 NIRTKHSNYYLQAI
+980 KHSNYFLQAI
-994 LYSLIVSRSKRW
+994 LYSLIVSRSKEW
-1006 NPAGHPVS
+1006 NAANDAVS

-1023 PATDYDPTLLIDK
+1023 ATNDYDPTLCIDK

-1050 TKLKHTLADIYSPD
+1050 TKLKETVADMYSPD
-1064 TPFTPTDDRKKCELC
+1064 AAFTPTDDRKKCELC

>member
-1 MNKTFLEYVAE
+1 MASCHTH
-12 DIISKYG
+12 
-19 TDLSR
+19 
-24 IAVVFPNKRAALF
+24 AATNNTNNTY
-37 LNEHLARLAG
+37 LN
-47 QPVWSPAYI
+47 
-56 TISDLFRQH
+56 T
-65 TDLKTADPIKLICD
+65 
-79 IHKSF
+79 
-84 TKCTGIDE
+84 
-92 TLDHFYGWG
+92 
-101 QLLLA
+101 
-106 DFDDIDKNMADA
+106 
-118 DSIFC
+118 
-123 NLKDIHEL
+123 
-131 DDISYLDD
+131 
-139 EQKEMLAR
+139 
-147 FFANFSDD
+147 
-155 IDSELK
+155 
-161 KRFLSLWSHFGDI
+161 
-174 YHDYNRR
+174 
-181 LTEQGIG
+181 
-188 YEGAI
+188 
-193 YRKVANEQTLHLKY
+193 
-207 DKYLF
+207 
-212 VGFNLLQK
+212 
-220 VERLLFS
+220 
-227 RLMKEDKAKFYWDF
+227 
-241 DEYYMPSPSPLPSGG
+241 SPS
-256 APVGGYGIPAIPTQP
+256 QH
-271 TCSVGGYGIPAI
+271 
-283 PTQPTCSVG
+283 
-292 ALPGGYG
+292 
-299 IPAIPTQP
+299 
-307 TCSVGALPGG
+307 
-317 ALVSSAPT
+317 
-325 NLNLAD
+325 LNLSD

-363 QARFASNWLLENHR
+363 QARFASNWLLENDR
-377 YRAGRK
+377 YKAGRK

-437 KKGTTLNPHYLK
+437 KKGTAFNPHYLK

-476 NSPSH
+476 NSPSQ
-481 HLTISTPHHLTT
+481 HLNTSTPQHLTT

-545 NTTLRRLVSQLVSTS
+545 NTTLRRLVSQLVSSS

-585 DHLLLLSC
+585 DNVLLLSC

-606 FIPYTIRKAH
+606 FIPYSIRKAH
-616 HLTTID
+616 GLTTID
-622 NKVALYSYYFH
+622 NKVAIYSYYFH

-664 LLVESGQKINHYTL
+664 LLVESGQQINHYSL

-701 LQQITRLSPS
+701 LQQISRLSPS

-780 TLLAN
+780 TLLTN

-840 TLSFTIPSEGALVGG
+840 QLSFTIPSEGALVGG

-875 ALVGGYGIPAIPT
+875 ALV
-888 QPTCSVG
+888 
-895 ALKGGAL
+895 
-902 KGGALVSSAPKTSAP
+902 SSAPDKH
-917 KTSAPKTSAPGKQY
+917 Y

-946 DRQTG
+946 DKQTG

-972 IDEIFDPN
+972 IEEVFDPN
-980 NIRTKHSNYYLQAI
+980 NIRSKHSNYYLQAI
-994 LYSLIVSRSKRW
+994 LYSLIVSRSERW

-1023 PATDYDPTLLIDK
+1023 PANHYDPTLLIDK

>member
-12 DIISKYG
+12 DIIGKYG

-37 LNEHLARLAG
+37 LNEHLARIAG

-65 TDLKTADPIKLICD
+65 TDLKPADPIKLICD

-139 EQKEMLAR
+139 EQKEMLKR

-155 IDSELK
+155 IESELK

-181 LTEQGIG
+181 LTEHGIG

-193 YRKVANEQTLHLKY
+193 YRKVASEETLHLKY

-212 VGFNLLQK
+212 VGFNLIQK
-220 VERLLFS
+220 VERVLFS
-227 RLMKEDKAKFYWDF
+227 RLMKEGKAKFYWDF
-241 DEYYMPSPSPLPSGG
+241 DEFYMPTARAQQS
-256 APVGGYGIPAIPTQP
+256 A
-271 TCSVGGYGIPAI
+271 SVPNNTASFAAYL
-283 PTQPTCSVG
+283 T
-292 ALPGGYG
+292 
-299 IPAIPTQP
+299 
-307 TCSVGALPGG
+307 
-317 ALVSSAPT
+317 
-325 NLNLAD
+325 D

-338 TDPDI
+338 TDRDI

-363 QARFASNWLLENHR
+363 QARFASNWLLENDR
-377 YRAGRK
+377 YKAGRK
-383 TAVVMCDESILLPLM
+383 TAVVMCDESILLPIM

-437 KKGTTLNPHYLK
+437 RKGTAFNPHYLK
-449 KLMAHPYAHH
+449 KLMAHPYARHLQEVHLKEMNDVHLKGVH

-464 LSQVHQEEVHQP
+464 LSQVHQEKEMHQEGIAA
-476 NSPSH
+476 
-481 HLTISTPHHLTT
+481 LLQ
-493 STILHHIATL
+493 HIASL
-503 IKQVGIAT
+503 VKQVGIAT
-511 KPEGD
+511 KQEGD
-516 PLTQESVFRMYTILN
+516 ALTQESVFRMFTILN
-531 RLATLADSGDLLVD
+531 RLAALADSGDLLVD
-545 NTTLRRLVSQLVSTS
+545 NTTLRRLVSQLVGAA

-585 DHLLLLSC
+585 DNVLLLSC

-606 FIPYTIRKAH
+606 FIPYSIRKAH
-616 HLTTID
+616 GLTTID
-622 NKVALYSYYFH
+622 NKVAIYSYYFH
-633 RLLQRARDIT
+633 RLLQRAGDIT
-643 IAYNNT
+643 IAYNNS

-664 LLVESGQKINHYTL
+664 LLVESGQKIDHYSL
-678 TAKNHPTPLMPK
+678 TAKNQPTPLMPK
-690 PIQKD
+690 AIEKD
-695 EATLSK
+695 ETALSK
-701 LQQITRLSPS
+701 LEEMSRLSPS
-711 ALNTYIRCPL
+711 AINTYIRCKL
-721 AFYYQYIAHIQE
+721 AFYYQYIAHIKE
-733 PHPDPETID
+733 PDSDPETID
-742 NRLFGNIFH
+742 NRMFGNIFH

-761 TDRSPLI
+761 TDHSPVI

-780 TLLAN
+780 KLLAS
-785 VVDRAFQAEQ
+785 VVDRAFEEEE
-795 CTPNN
+795 CKTNN

-807 EVIIQYITKLLK
+807 EVIIEYITKLLK

-840 TLSFTIPSEGALVGG
+840 QLSFTTPS
-855 YGIPAIPT
+855 
-863 QPTCSVGALKGG
+863 
-875 ALVGGYGIPAIPT
+875 
-888 QPTCSVG
+888 
-895 ALKGGAL
+895 GGAL
-902 KGGALVSSAPKTSAP
+902 KGGALVSSAPT
-917 KTSAPKTSAPGKQY
+917 KQY
-931 NLTIGGIIDRLDILT
+931 NLTIGGIIDRLDAVT
-946 DRQTG
+946 DKQTG
-951 KPRIRVVDYKTG
+951 KRRIRVVDYKTG
-963 NQPSSPIKN
+963 NKPSSAIKSIEEVFDPKN
-972 IDEIFDPN
+972 IAS
-980 NIRTKHSNYYLQAI
+980 KHSNYFLQAI
-994 LYSLIVSRSKRW
+994 LYSLIVSRSKEW
-1006 NPAGHPVS
+1006 NAANDAVS

-1023 PATDYDPTLLIDK
+1023 ATNDYDPTLCIDK

-1042 TVYEEEFL
+1042 TVYEEDFL
-1050 TKLKHTLADIYSPD
+1050 TKLKETVADMYSPD
-1064 TPFTPTDDRKKCELC
+1064 AAFTPTDDRKKCELC

>member
-1 MNKTFLEYVAE
+1 MNKTFLEYVVE
-12 DIISKYG
+12 DIIGKYG

-37 LNEHLARLAG
+37 LNEHLARIAG

-65 TDLKTADPIKLICD
+65 TDLKPADPIKLICD

-139 EQKEMLAR
+139 EQKEMLKR

-155 IDSELK
+155 IESELK

-193 YRKVANEQTLHLKY
+193 YRKVASEETLHLKY

-212 VGFNLLQK
+212 VGFNLIQK
-220 VERLLFS
+220 VERVLFS
-227 RLMKEDKAKFYWDF
+227 RLMKEGKAKFYWDF
-241 DEYYMPSPSPLPSGG
+241 DEYYMPTARAQQS
-256 APVGGYGIPAIPTQP
+256 A
-271 TCSVGGYGIPAI
+271 SVPNNTASFAAYL
-283 PTQPTCSVG
+283 T
-292 ALPGGYG
+292 
-299 IPAIPTQP
+299 
-307 TCSVGALPGG
+307 
-317 ALVSSAPT
+317 
-325 NLNLAD
+325 D

-338 TDPDI
+338 TDRDI

-363 QARFASNWLLENHR
+363 QARFASNWLLENER
-377 YRAGRK
+377 YKAGRK
-383 TAVVMCDESILLPLM
+383 TAVVMCDESILLPIM

-437 KKGTTLNPHYLK
+437 KKGTAFNPHYLK
-449 KLMAHPYAHH
+449 KLMAHPYARHLQEVHLKEMNDVH

-464 LSQVHQEEVHQP
+464 LSQVHQEEVHQEGIAA
-476 NSPSH
+476 
-481 HLTISTPHHLTT
+481 L
-493 STILHHIATL
+493 LHHIATL
-503 IKQVGIAT
+503 VKQVGIAT
-511 KPEGD
+511 KQEGD
-516 PLTQESVFRMYTILN
+516 ALTQESVFRMFTILN
-531 RLATLADSGDLLVD
+531 RLAALADSGDLLVD
-545 NTTLRRLVSQLVSTS
+545 NTTLRRLVSQLVGAA

-585 DHLLLLSC
+585 DNVLLLSC

-606 FIPYTIRKAH
+606 FIPYSIRKAH
-616 HLTTID
+616 GLTTID
-622 NKVALYSYYFH
+622 NKVAIYSYYFH

-643 IAYNNT
+643 IAYNNS

-664 LLVESGQKINHYTL
+664 LLVESGQKIEHYSL
-678 TAKNHPTPLMPK
+678 TAKNQPTPLMPK
-690 PIQKD
+690 AIEKD
-695 EATLSK
+695 EAAIGKLEEMSK
-701 LQQITRLSPS
+701 LSPS
-711 ALNTYIRCPL
+711 AINTYIRCKL
-721 AFYYQYIAHIQE
+721 AFYYQYIAHIKE
-733 PHPDPETID
+733 PDSDPETID
-742 NRLFGNIFH
+742 NRMFGNIFH

-761 TDRSPLI
+761 TDHSPVI

-780 TLLAN
+780 KLLAS
-785 VVDRAFQAEQ
+785 VVDRAFEEEE
-795 CTPNN
+795 CKTNN

-807 EVIIQYITKLLK
+807 EVIIEYITKLLK

-840 TLSFTIPSEGALVGG
+840 QLSFTIPS
-855 YGIPAIPT
+855 
-863 QPTCSVGALKGG
+863 
-875 ALVGGYGIPAIPT
+875 
-888 QPTCSVG
+888 
-895 ALKGGAL
+895 
-902 KGGALVSSAPKTSAP
+902 GGALVSSAPDKHYS
-917 KTSAPKTSAPGKQY
+917 
-931 NLTIGGIIDRLDILT
+931 LTIGGIIDRLDAVT
-946 DRQTG
+946 DKQTG
-951 KPRIRVVDYKTG
+951 KRRIRVVDYKTG
-963 NQPSSPIKN
+963 NKPSSAIKSIEEVFDPKN
-972 IDEIFDPN
+972 IAS
-980 NIRTKHSNYYLQAI
+980 KHSNYFLQAI
-994 LYSLIVSRSKRW
+994 LYSLIVSRSKEW
-1006 NPAGHPVS
+1006 NAANDPVS

-1023 PATDYDPTLLIDK
+1023 ATNDYDPTLCIDK

-1050 TKLKHTLADIYSPD
+1050 TKLKETVADMYSPD
-1064 TPFTPTDDRKKCELC
+1064 AAFTPTDDSKKCELC

>member
-12 DIISKYG
+12 DIIGKYG

-37 LNEHLARLAG
+37 LNEHLARIAG

-65 TDLKTADPIKLICD
+65 TDLKPADPIKLICD

-139 EQKEMLAR
+139 EQKEMLKR

-155 IDSELK
+155 IESELK

-193 YRKVANEQTLHLKY
+193 YRKVASEETLHLKY

-212 VGFNLLQK
+212 VGFNLIQK
-220 VERLLFS
+220 VERVLFS
-227 RLMKEDKAKFYWDF
+227 RLMKEGKAKFYWDF
-241 DEYYMPSPSPLPSGG
+241 DEYYMPTARAQQS
-256 APVGGYGIPAIPTQP
+256 A
-271 TCSVGGYGIPAI
+271 SVPNNTASFAAYL
-283 PTQPTCSVG
+283 T
-292 ALPGGYG
+292 
-299 IPAIPTQP
+299 
-307 TCSVGALPGG
+307 
-317 ALVSSAPT
+317 
-325 NLNLAD
+325 D

-338 TDPDI
+338 TDRDI

-363 QARFASNWLLENHR
+363 QARFASNWLLENDR
-377 YRAGRK
+377 YKAGRK
-383 TAVVMCDESILLPLM
+383 TAVVMCDESILLPIM

-437 KKGTTLNPHYLK
+437 KKGTAFTPHYLK
-449 KLMAHPYAHH
+449 KLMAHPYARHLQEVH

-464 LSQVHQEEVHQP
+464 LSQVHQP
-476 NSPSH
+476 NSTSAQPTTQH
-481 HLTISTPHHLTT
+481 STFNTQH
-493 STILHHIATL
+493 SILQHIASL
-503 IKQVGIAT
+503 VKQVGIAT
-511 KPEGD
+511 KQEGD
-516 PLTQESVFRMYTILN
+516 ALTQESVFRMFTILN
-531 RLATLADSGDLLVD
+531 RLAALADSGDLLVD
-545 NTTLRRLVSQLVSTS
+545 NTTLRRLVSQLVGAA
-560 SIPFHGEPVVGV
+560 SIPFHGEPVIGV

-585 DHLLLLSC
+585 DNVLLLSC

-606 FIPYTIRKAH
+606 FIPYSIRKAH
-616 HLTTID
+616 GLTTID
-622 NKVALYSYYFH
+622 NKVAIYSYYFH
-633 RLLQRARDIT
+633 RLLQRAGDIT
-643 IAYNNT
+643 IAYNNS

-664 LLVESGQKINHYTL
+664 LLVESGQKIDHYSL
-678 TAKNHPTPLMPK
+678 TAKNQPTPLMPK
-690 PIQKD
+690 AIEKD
-695 EATLSK
+695 ETALSK
-701 LQQITRLSPS
+701 LEEMSRLSPS
-711 ALNTYIRCPL
+711 AINTYIRCKL
-721 AFYYQYIAHIQE
+721 AFYYQYIAHIKE
-733 PHPDPETID
+733 PDSDPETID
-742 NRLFGNIFH
+742 NRMFGNIFH

-761 TDRSPLI
+761 TDHSPVI

-780 TLLAN
+780 KLLAS
-785 VVDRAFQAEQ
+785 VVDRAFEEEE
-795 CTPNN
+795 CKTNN

-807 EVIIQYITKLLK
+807 EVIIEYITKLLK

-826 FSILAMEEE
+826 FNILAMEEE

-840 TLSFTIPSEGALVGG
+840 SLSFTTSPSHHLTTS
-855 YGIPAIPT
+855 P
-863 QPTCSVGALKGG
+863 
-875 ALVGGYGIPAIPT
+875 
-888 QPTCSVG
+888 
-895 ALKGGAL
+895 
-902 KGGALVSSAPKTSAP
+902 GGALVSSAPTKLNPSGGALVSSAP
-917 KTSAPKTSAPGKQY
+917 TKQY
-931 NLTIGGIIDRLDILT
+931 NLTIGGIIDRLDAVT
-946 DRQTG
+946 DKQTG
-951 KPRIRVVDYKTG
+951 KRRIRVVDYKTG
-963 NQPSSPIKN
+963 NKPSSAIKSIEEVFDPKN
-972 IDEIFDPN
+972 IAS
-980 NIRTKHSNYYLQAI
+980 KHSNYFLQAI
-994 LYSLIVSRSKRW
+994 LYSLIVSRSKEW
-1006 NPAGHPVS
+1006 NAANDAVS

-1023 PATDYDPTLLIDK
+1023 ATNDYDPTLCIDK

-1050 TKLKHTLADIYSPD
+1050 TKLKETVADMYSPD
-1064 TPFTPTDDRKKCELC
+1064 AAFTPTNDRKKCELC

>member
-37 LNEHLARLAG
+37 LNEHLARIAG

-84 TKCTGIDE
+84 TKCTGISE

-139 EQKEMLAR
+139 EQKEMLKR

-193 YRKVANEQTLHLKY
+193 YRKVVSEETLQMKY

-220 VERLLFS
+220 VERVLFS

-256 APVGGYGIPAIPTQP
+256 AL
-271 TCSVGGYGIPAI
+271 VGGYGIPAI

-292 ALPGGYG
+292 AL
-299 IPAIPTQP
+299 
-307 TCSVGALPGG
+307 SGG

-325 NLNLAD
+325 NLNLSD

-363 QARFASNWLLENHR
+363 QARFAANWLLENHR

-383 TAVVMCDESILLPLM
+383 TAIVMCDESILLPIM

-481 HLTISTPHHLTT
+481 HLTTSTSHHLTI
-493 STILHHIATL
+493 SPILHHIATL

-516 PLTQESVFRMYTILN
+516 ALTQESVFRMFTILN

-545 NTTLRRLVSQLVSTS
+545 NTTLRRLVSQLVSSS

-593 NEGNMPKGVNDSS
+593 NEGNMPKGINDSS
-606 FIPYTIRKAH
+606 FIPYSIRKAH

-633 RLLQRARDIT
+633 RLLQRAGDIT
-643 IAYNNT
+643 IAYNNS

-664 LLVESGQKINHYTL
+664 LLVESGQKINHYSL
-678 TAKNHPTPLMPK
+678 TAKNQPTPLMPK
-690 PIQKD
+690 AIEKD
-695 EATLSK
+695 ETALSK
-701 LQQITRLSPS
+701 LEEMSRLSPS
-711 ALNTYIRCPL
+711 AINTYIRCPL

-733 PHPDPETID
+733 PDPETID

-761 TDRSPLI
+761 TDRSPLV

-780 TLLAN
+780 KLLAS

-840 TLSFTIPSEGALVGG
+840 SLSFTIPSEGALVGG

-875 ALVGGYGIPAIPT
+875 ALV
-888 QPTCSVG
+888 
-895 ALKGGAL
+895 
-902 KGGALVSSAPKTSAP
+902 SSAPDKH
-917 KTSAPKTSAPGKQY
+917 Y

-946 DRQTG
+946 DKQTG

-980 NIRTKHSNYYLQAI
+980 NIRSKHSNYYLQAI
-994 LYSLIVSRSKRW
+994 LYSLIVSRSERW

-1023 PATDYDPTLLIDK
+1023 PANHYDPTLHIDK

-1050 TKLKHTLADIYSPD
+1050 TKLKETLADMYSPNV
-1064 TPFTPTDDRKKCELC
+1064 PFTPTDDRKKCELC

>member
-12 DIISKYG
+12 DIIGKYG

-37 LNEHLARLAG
+37 LNEHLARIAG

-65 TDLKTADPIKLICD
+65 TDLKPADPIKLICD

-139 EQKEMLAR
+139 EQKEMLKR

-155 IDSELK
+155 IESELK

-193 YRKVANEQTLHLKY
+193 YRKVASEETLHLKY

-212 VGFNLLQK
+212 VGFNLIQK
-220 VERLLFS
+220 VERVLFS
-227 RLMKEDKAKFYWDF
+227 RLMKEGKAKFYWDF
-241 DEYYMPSPSPLPSGG
+241 DEYYMPTARAQQS
-256 APVGGYGIPAIPTQP
+256 A
-271 TCSVGGYGIPAI
+271 SVPNNTASFAAYL
-283 PTQPTCSVG
+283 T
-292 ALPGGYG
+292 
-299 IPAIPTQP
+299 
-307 TCSVGALPGG
+307 
-317 ALVSSAPT
+317 
-325 NLNLAD
+325 D

-338 TDPDI
+338 TDRDI

-363 QARFASNWLLENHR
+363 QARFASNWLLENDR
-377 YRAGRK
+377 YKAGRK
-383 TAVVMCDESILLPLM
+383 TAVVMCDESILLPIM

-437 KKGTTLNPHYLK
+437 KKGTAFNPHYLK
-449 KLMAHPYAHH
+449 KFMAHPYAHH

-476 NSPSH
+476 NSPSQ
-481 HLTISTPHHLTT
+481 HLNTSTPHHLTT
-493 STILHHIATL
+493 SPILHHIATL

-545 NTTLRRLVSQLVSTS
+545 NTTLRRLVSQLVGAA

-585 DHLLLLSC
+585 DNVLLLSC
-593 NEGNMPKGVNDSS
+593 NEGNMPKGINDSS

-643 IAYNNT
+643 IAYNNS

-664 LLVESGQKINHYTL
+664 LLVESGQQINHYSL

-695 EATLSK
+695 ETVLSK
-701 LQQITRLSPS
+701 LQQISRLSPS

-761 TDRSPLI
+761 TDRCPLI

-840 TLSFTIPSEGALVGG
+840 SLSFTIPSE
-855 YGIPAIPT
+855 
-863 QPTCSVGALKGG
+863 
-875 ALVGGYGIPAIPT
+875 
-888 QPTCSVG
+888 
-895 ALKGGAL
+895 GAL
-902 KGGALVSSAPKTSAP
+902 KGGALVSSAPRTSAP
-917 KTSAPKTSAPGKQY
+917 RTSAPTKQY

-946 DRQTG
+946 DKQTG

-980 NIRTKHSNYYLQAI
+980 NIRSKHSNYYLQAI

-1023 PATDYDPTLLIDK
+1023 PANHYDPTLHIDK

>member
-12 DIISKYG
+12 DIIGKYG

-37 LNEHLARLAG
+37 LNEHLARIAG

-65 TDLKTADPIKLICD
+65 TDLKPADPIKLICD

-139 EQKEMLAR
+139 EQKEMLKR

-155 IDSELK
+155 IESELK

-193 YRKVANEQTLHLKY
+193 YRKVASEETLHLKY

-212 VGFNLLQK
+212 VGFNLIQK
-220 VERLLFS
+220 VERVLFS
-227 RLMKEDKAKFYWDF
+227 RLMKEGKAKFYWDF
-241 DEYYMPSPSPLPSGG
+241 DEYYMPTARAQQS
-256 APVGGYGIPAIPTQP
+256 A
-271 TCSVGGYGIPAI
+271 SVPNNTASFAAYL
-283 PTQPTCSVG
+283 T
-292 ALPGGYG
+292 
-299 IPAIPTQP
+299 
-307 TCSVGALPGG
+307 
-317 ALVSSAPT
+317 
-325 NLNLAD
+325 D

-338 TDPDI
+338 TDRDI

-363 QARFASNWLLENHR
+363 QARFASNWLLENDR
-377 YRAGRK
+377 YKAGRK
-383 TAVVMCDESILLPLM
+383 TAVVMCDESILLPIM

-437 KKGTTLNPHYLK
+437 KKGTAFNPHYLK
-449 KLMAHPYAHH
+449 KLMAHPYARHLQEAQLKEVH

-464 LSQVHQEEVHQP
+464 LSQVHQEESATLLQ
-476 NSPSH
+476 
-481 HLTISTPHHLTT
+481 
-493 STILHHIATL
+493 HIATL
-503 IKQVGIAT
+503 VKQVGIAT
-511 KPEGD
+511 KQEGD
-516 PLTQESVFRMYTILN
+516 ALTQESVFRMFTILN
-531 RLATLADSGDLLVD
+531 RLAALADSGDLLVD
-545 NTTLRRLVSQLVSTS
+545 NTTLRRLVSQLVGAA
-560 SIPFHGEPVVGV
+560 SIPFHGEPVIGV

-585 DHLLLLSC
+585 DNVLLLSC

-606 FIPYTIRKAH
+606 FIPYSIRKAH
-616 HLTTID
+616 GLTTID
-622 NKVALYSYYFH
+622 NKVAIYSYYFH
-633 RLLQRARDIT
+633 RLLQRAGDIT
-643 IAYNNT
+643 IAYNNS

-664 LLVESGQKINHYTL
+664 LLVESGQKIDHYSL
-678 TAKNHPTPLMPK
+678 TAKNQPSPLMPK
-690 PIQKD
+690 AIEKD
-695 EATLSK
+695 ETALSK
-701 LQQITRLSPS
+701 LEEMSRLSPS
-711 ALNTYIRCPL
+711 AINTYIRCKL
-721 AFYYQYIAHIQE
+721 AFYYQYIAHIKE
-733 PHPDPETID
+733 PDSDPETID
-742 NRLFGNIFH
+742 NRMFGNIFH

-761 TDRSPLI
+761 TDHSPVI

-780 TLLAN
+780 KLLAS
-785 VVDRAFQAEQ
+785 VVDRAFEEEE
-795 CTPNN
+795 CKTNN

-807 EVIIQYITKLLK
+807 EVIIEYITKLLK

-840 TLSFTIPSEGALVGG
+840 QLSFTIPS
-855 YGIPAIPT
+855 
-863 QPTCSVGALKGG
+863 
-875 ALVGGYGIPAIPT
+875 
-888 QPTCSVG
+888 
-895 ALKGGAL
+895 GGAL
-902 KGGALVSSAPKTSAP
+902 KGGALVSSAPT
-917 KTSAPKTSAPGKQY
+917 KQY
-931 NLTIGGIIDRLDILT
+931 SLTIGGIIDRLDAVT
-946 DRQTG
+946 DKQTG
-951 KPRIRVVDYKTG
+951 KRRIRVVDYKTG
-963 NQPSSPIKN
+963 NKPSSAIKSIEEVFDPKN
-972 IDEIFDPN
+972 IAS
-980 NIRTKHSNYYLQAI
+980 KHSNYFLQAI
-994 LYSLIVSRSKRW
+994 LYSLIVSGSKEW
-1006 NPAGHPVS
+1006 NAANDPVS

-1023 PATDYDPTLLIDK
+1023 ATNNYDPTLCIDK

-1050 TKLKHTLADIYSPD
+1050 TKLKETVADMYSPD
-1064 TPFTPTDDRKKCELC
+1064 AAFTPTDDRKKCELC

>member
-12 DIISKYG
+12 DIIGKYG

-37 LNEHLARLAG
+37 LNEHLARIAG

-65 TDLKTADPIKLICD
+65 TDLKPADPIKLICD

-139 EQKEMLAR
+139 EQKEMLKR

-155 IDSELK
+155 IESELK

-174 YHDYNRR
+174 YHDYNHR

-193 YRKVANEQTLHLKY
+193 YRKVASEETLHLKY

-212 VGFNLLQK
+212 VGFNLIQK
-220 VERLLFS
+220 VERVLFS
-227 RLMKEDKAKFYWDF
+227 RLMKEGKAKFYWDF
-241 DEYYMPSPSPLPSGG
+241 DEYYMPTARAQQS
-256 APVGGYGIPAIPTQP
+256 A
-271 TCSVGGYGIPAI
+271 SVPNNTASFAAYL
-283 PTQPTCSVG
+283 T
-292 ALPGGYG
+292 
-299 IPAIPTQP
+299 
-307 TCSVGALPGG
+307 
-317 ALVSSAPT
+317 
-325 NLNLAD
+325 D

-338 TDPDI
+338 TDRDI

-363 QARFASNWLLENHR
+363 QARFASNWLLENDR
-377 YRAGRK
+377 YKAGRK
-383 TAVVMCDESILLPLM
+383 TAVVMCDESILLPIM

-437 KKGTTLNPHYLK
+437 KKGTAFNPHYLK
-449 KLMAHPYAHH
+449 KLMAHPYARHLQEVHLKEMNDVHLKGVH

-464 LSQVHQEEVHQP
+464 LSQVHQEKEMHQEGIAA
-476 NSPSH
+476 
-481 HLTISTPHHLTT
+481 L
-493 STILHHIATL
+493 LHHIATL
-503 IKQVGIAT
+503 VKQVGIAT
-511 KPEGD
+511 KQEGNA
-516 PLTQESVFRMYTILN
+516 LTQESVFRMFTILN
-531 RLATLADSGDLLVD
+531 RLAALADSGDLLVD
-545 NTTLRRLVSQLVSTS
+545 NTTLRRLVSQLVGAA

-585 DHLLLLSC
+585 DNVLLLSC

-606 FIPYTIRKAH
+606 FIPYSIRKAH
-616 HLTTID
+616 GLTTID
-622 NKVALYSYYFH
+622 NKVAIYSYYFH
-633 RLLQRARDIT
+633 RLLQRAGDIT
-643 IAYNNT
+643 IAYNNS

-664 LLVESGQKINHYTL
+664 LLVESGQKIDHYSL
-678 TAKNHPTPLMPK
+678 TAKNQPTPLMPK
-690 PIQKD
+690 AIEKD
-695 EATLSK
+695 ETALSK
-701 LQQITRLSPS
+701 LEEMSRLSPS
-711 ALNTYIRCPL
+711 AINTYIRCKL
-721 AFYYQYIAHIQE
+721 AFYYQYIAHIKE
-733 PHPDPETID
+733 PDSDPETID
-742 NRLFGNIFH
+742 NRMFGNIFH
-751 RAAYLIYKDI
+751 RATYLIYKDI
-761 TDRSPLI
+761 TDHSPVI

-780 TLLAN
+780 KLLAS
-785 VVDRAFQAEQ
+785 VVDRAFEEEE
-795 CTPNN
+795 CKTNN

-807 EVIIQYITKLLK
+807 EVIIEYITKLLK

-840 TLSFTIPSEGALVGG
+840 QLSFTTPS
-855 YGIPAIPT
+855 
-863 QPTCSVGALKGG
+863 
-875 ALVGGYGIPAIPT
+875 
-888 QPTCSVG
+888 
-895 ALKGGAL
+895 GGAL
-902 KGGALVSSAPKTSAP
+902 KGGALVSSAPT
-917 KTSAPKTSAPGKQY
+917 KQY
-931 NLTIGGIIDRLDILT
+931 NLTIGGIIDRLDAVT
-946 DRQTG
+946 DKQTG
-951 KPRIRVVDYKTG
+951 KRRIRVVDYKTG
-963 NQPSSPIKN
+963 NKPSSAIKSIEEVFDPKN
-972 IDEIFDPN
+972 IAS
-980 NIRTKHSNYYLQAI
+980 KHSNYFLQAI
-994 LYSLIVSRSKRW
+994 LYSLIVSRSKEW
-1006 NPAGHPVS
+1006 NAANDPVS

-1023 PATDYDPTLLIDK
+1023 ATNDYDPTLCIDK

-1042 TVYEEEFL
+1042 TVYEEDFL
-1050 TKLKHTLADIYSPD
+1050 TKLKETVADMYSPD
-1064 TPFTPTDDRKKCELC
+1064 AAFTPTDDRKKCELC

>member
-12 DIISKYG
+12 DIIGKYG

-37 LNEHLARLAG
+37 LNEHLARIAG

-65 TDLKTADPIKLICD
+65 TDLKPADPIKLICD

-139 EQKEMLAR
+139 EQKEMLKR

-155 IDSELK
+155 IESELK

-193 YRKVANEQTLHLKY
+193 YRKVASEETLHLKY

-212 VGFNLLQK
+212 VGFNLIQK
-220 VERLLFS
+220 VERVLFS
-227 RLMKEDKAKFYWDF
+227 RLMKEGKAKFYWDF
-241 DEYYMPSPSPLPSGG
+241 DEYYMPSPSQHLTTSPSPLPSGG
-256 APVGGYGIPAIPTQP
+256 ALVSSAPRTSAPTNLTTSP
-271 TCSVGGYGIPAI
+271 SHHL
-283 PTQPTCSVG
+283 S
-292 ALPGGYG
+292 
-299 IPAIPTQP
+299 
-307 TCSVGALPGG
+307 GG

-363 QARFASNWLLENHR
+363 QVRFASNWLLENER
-377 YRAGRK
+377 YKAGRK
-383 TAVVMCDESILLPLM
+383 TAIVMCDESILLPIM

-437 KKGTTLNPHYLK
+437 KKGTALNPHYLK

-476 NSPSH
+476 KSPSQ
-481 HLTISTPHHLTT
+481 HLNTSTPQHLTT

-511 KPEGD
+511 KQEGD
-516 PLTQESVFRMYTILN
+516 ALTQESVFRMFTILN
-531 RLATLADSGDLLVD
+531 RLAALADSGDLLVD
-545 NTTLRRLVSQLVSTS
+545 NTTLRRLVSQLVGAA
-560 SIPFHGEPVVGV
+560 SIPFHGEPVIGV

-585 DHLLLLSC
+585 DNVLLLSC

-606 FIPYTIRKAH
+606 FIPYSIRKAH
-616 HLTTID
+616 GLTTID

-643 IAYNNT
+643 IAYNNS

-664 LLVESGQKINHYTL
+664 LLVESGQKINHYCL

-695 EATLSK
+695 EATLSQ
-701 LQQITRLSPS
+701 LQQISRLSPS

-768 EKAHIQAYLSNR
+768 EKAHIQAYLNNR
-780 TLLAN
+780 TLLTS

-840 TLSFTIPSEGALVGG
+840 QLSFTTPPSHHL
-855 YGIPAIPT
+855 T
-863 QPTCSVGALKGG
+863 
-875 ALVGGYGIPAIPT
+875 
-888 QPTCSVG
+888 
-895 ALKGGAL
+895 
-902 KGGALVSSAPKTSAP
+902 TSP
-917 KTSAPKTSAPGKQY
+917 SHHHI
-931 NLTIGGIIDRLDILT
+931 TIGGIIDRLDAVT
-946 DRQTG
+946 DKQTG
-951 KPRIRVVDYKTG
+951 KRRIRVVDYKTG
-963 NQPSSPIKN
+963 NKPSSAIKSIEEVFDPKN
-972 IDEIFDPN
+972 IAS
-980 NIRTKHSNYYLQAI
+980 KHSNYFLQAI
-994 LYSLIVSRSKRW
+994 LYSLIVSRSKEW
-1006 NPAGHPVS
+1006 NAANDPVS

-1023 PATDYDPTLLIDK
+1023 ATNDYDPTLCIDK

-1050 TKLKHTLADIYSPD
+1050 TKLKETVADMYSPD
-1064 TPFTPTDDRKKCELC
+1064 AAFTPTDDRKKCELC

>member
-12 DIISKYG
+12 DIINKYG

-37 LNEHLARLAG
+37 LNEHLARIAG

-139 EQKEMLAR
+139 EQKEMLKR

-181 LTEQGIG
+181 LTEQGLG

-193 YRKVANEQTLHLKY
+193 YRKVASEESLQMKY

-220 VERLLFS
+220 VERVLFS
-227 RLMKEDKAKFYWDF
+227 RLMKEGKAKFYWDF
-241 DEYYMPSPSPLPSGG
+241 DEYYMPSTSPLGFCRLPEQEHLNTSGG
-256 APVGGYGIPAIPTQP
+256 AV
-271 TCSVGGYGIPAI
+271 
-283 PTQPTCSVG
+283 
-292 ALPGGYG
+292 
-299 IPAIPTQP
+299 
-307 TCSVGALPGG
+307 
-317 ALVSSAPT
+317 VSTAPT
-325 NLNLAD
+325 NLTTSPSHHLTTNQSQHLTTSPSQHLNIAD

-338 TDPDI
+338 SNPDI
-343 YANMRRPKR
+343 YANMRRPKSV
-352 IRFISSPTENA
+352 RFISSPTENA
-363 QARFASNWLLENHR
+363 QARFASNWLLENDR
-377 YRAGRK
+377 YKAGRK
-383 TAVVMCDESILLPLM
+383 TAVVMCDESILLPIM

-437 KKGTTLNPHYLK
+437 KKGTAFNPHYLK

-459 LKGVH
+459 L
-464 LSQVHQEEVHQP
+464 
-476 NSPSH
+476 
-481 HLTISTPHHLTT
+481 TIQNSTPQHLTT
-493 STILHHIATL
+493 STILTHIASL

-511 KPEGD
+511 KHEGD
-516 PLTQESVFRMYTILN
+516 ALTQESVFRMYTILN
-531 RLATLADSGDLLVD
+531 RLAALADSGDLVVD
-545 NTTLRRLVSQLVSTS
+545 NTTLRRLVSQLVSSS

-585 DHLLLLSC
+585 DHVLLLSC

-606 FIPYTIRKAH
+606 FIPYSIRKAH
-616 HLTTID
+616 GLTTID
-622 NKVALYSYYFH
+622 NKVAIYSYYFH
-633 RLLQRARDIT
+633 RLLQRAGDIT
-643 IAYNNT
+643 IAYNNS

-664 LLVESGQKINHYTL
+664 LLVESGQKINHYCL
-678 TAKNHPTPLMPK
+678 TAKNQPTPLMPK
-690 PIQKD
+690 PIEKD
-695 EATLSK
+695 EAAIGKLEEMSK
-701 LQQITRLSPS
+701 LSPS
-711 ALNTYIRCPL
+711 AINTYIRCKL
-721 AFYYQYIAHIQE
+721 AFYYQYIAHIKE
-733 PHPDPETID
+733 PDSDPETID
-742 NRLFGNIFH
+742 NRMFGNIFH

-761 TDRSPLI
+761 TDHSPVI

-780 TLLAN
+780 KLLAS
-785 VVDRAFQAEQ
+785 VVDRAFEEEE
-795 CTPNN
+795 CKTNN

-807 EVIIQYITKLLK
+807 EVIIEYITKLLK

-840 TLSFTIPSEGALVGG
+840 QLSFTTPPPHHLTTS
-855 YGIPAIPT
+855 P
-863 QPTCSVGALKGG
+863 
-875 ALVGGYGIPAIPT
+875 
-888 QPTCSVG
+888 
-895 ALKGGAL
+895 
-902 KGGALVSSAPKTSAP
+902 GGALVSSAPTKTH
-917 KTSAPKTSAPGKQY
+917 
-931 NLTIGGIIDRLDILT
+931 NITIGGIIDRLDAVT
-946 DRQTG
+946 DKQTG
-951 KPRIRVVDYKTG
+951 KRRIRVVDYKTG
-963 NQPSSPIKN
+963 NKPSSAIKS
-972 IDEIFDPN
+972 IEEVFDPN
-980 NIRTKHSNYYLQAI
+980 NIRSKHSNYFLQAI
-994 LYSLIVSRSKRW
+994 LYSLIVSRSKEW
-1006 NPAGHPVS
+1006 NPANNPVS

-1023 PATDYDPTLLIDK
+1023 AANEYDPTLCIDK

-1042 TVYEEEFL
+1042 TVYEDEFL
-1050 TKLKHTLADIYSPD
+1050 TKLKETVADMYSPD
-1064 TPFTPTDDRKKCELC
+1064 AAFTPTDDRKKCELC

>member
-84 TKCTGIDE
+84 TKCTGINE

-193 YRKVANEQTLHLKY
+193 YRKVASEQTLHLKY

-220 VERLLFS
+220 VERVLFS
-227 RLMKEDKAKFYWDF
+227 RLMKEGKAKFYWDF
-241 DEYYMPSPSPLPSGG
+241 DEYYMPSPSPFPSGG
-256 APVGGYGIPAIPTQP
+256 A
-271 TCSVGGYGIPAI
+271 
-283 PTQPTCSVG
+283 
-292 ALPGGYG
+292 LK
-299 IPAIPTQP
+299 
-307 TCSVGALPGG
+307 GG
-317 ALVSSAPT
+317 ALVSSAPRTSAPT
-325 NLNLAD
+325 NLTTSPSPLGFCRLPEQEHLNLSD

-363 QARFASNWLLENHR
+363 QARFASNWLLENER
-377 YRAGRK
+377 YKAGRK
-383 TAVVMCDESILLPLM
+383 TAVVMCDESILLPIM

-459 LKGVH
+459 LTI
-464 LSQVHQEEVHQP
+464 
-476 NSPSH
+476 SPSQ
-481 HLTISTPHHLTT
+481 HLTT

-516 PLTQESVFRMYTILN
+516 PLTQESVFRMFTILN

-545 NTTLRRLVSQLVSTS
+545 NTTLRRLVSQLVSSS

-593 NEGNMPKGVNDSS
+593 NEGNMPKGINDSS

-616 HLTTID
+616 GLTTID

-664 LLVESGQKINHYTL
+664 LLVESGQKINHYSL
-678 TAKNHPTPLMPK
+678 TAKNQPTPLMPK

-701 LQQITRLSPS
+701 LEEMSRLSPS
-711 ALNTYIRCPL
+711 AINTYIRCKL

-761 TDRSPLI
+761 TDHSPVI

-780 TLLAN
+780 KLLAS
-785 VVDRAFQAEQ
+785 VVDRAFEEEE
-795 CTPNN
+795 CKTNN

-840 TLSFTIPSEGALVGG
+840 SLSFTTPPSHHL
-855 YGIPAIPT
+855 T
-863 QPTCSVGALKGG
+863 
-875 ALVGGYGIPAIPT
+875 
-888 QPTCSVG
+888 
-895 ALKGGAL
+895 
-902 KGGALVSSAPKTSAP
+902 TSP
-917 KTSAPKTSAPGKQY
+917 PHHLTTSPSHHH
-931 NLTIGGIIDRLDILT
+931 LTIGGIIDRLDILT
-946 DRQTG
+946 DKQTG

-980 NIRTKHSNYYLQAI
+980 NIRSKHSNYYLQAI

-1006 NPAGHPVS
+1006 NPANHPVS

-1023 PATDYDPTLLIDK
+1023 PANHYDPTLHIDK

>member
-131 DDISYLDD
+131 DDISYLDN

-193 YRKVANEQTLHLKY
+193 YRKVASEQTLHLKY

-212 VGFNLLQK
+212 VGFNLIQK
-220 VERLLFS
+220 VERVLFS
-227 RLMKEDKAKFYWDF
+227 RLMKEGKAKFYWDF
-241 DEYYMPSPSPLPSGG
+241 DEYYMPSPSHHLTTSPSHHLTTS
-256 APVGGYGIPAIPTQP
+256 PSQH
-271 TCSVGGYGIPAI
+271 
-283 PTQPTCSVG
+283 
-292 ALPGGYG
+292 
-299 IPAIPTQP
+299 
-307 TCSVGALPGG
+307 
-317 ALVSSAPT
+317 
-325 NLNLAD
+325 LNISD

-338 TDPDI
+338 TDRDI
-343 YANMRRPKR
+343 YANMGRPKR

-363 QARFASNWLLENHR
+363 QARFASNWLLENER
-377 YRAGRK
+377 YKAGRK
-383 TAVVMCDESILLPLM
+383 TAVVMCDESILLPIM

-437 KKGTTLNPHYLK
+437 KKGTAFNPHYLK

-476 NSPSH
+476 NSPSQ
-481 HLTISTPHHLTT
+481 HLNTSTPQHLTT

-503 IKQVGIAT
+503 VKQVGIAT

-585 DHLLLLSC
+585 DNVLLLSC

-606 FIPYTIRKAH
+606 FIPYSIRKAH
-616 HLTTID
+616 GLTTID
-622 NKVALYSYYFH
+622 NKVAIYSYYFH
-633 RLLQRARDIT
+633 RLLQRAGDIT
-643 IAYNNT
+643 IAYNNS

-664 LLVESGQKINHYTL
+664 LLVESGQKIDHYSL
-678 TAKNHPTPLMPK
+678 TAKNQPTPLMPK
-690 PIQKD
+690 AIEKD
-695 EATLSK
+695 ETALSK
-701 LQQITRLSPS
+701 LEEMSRLSPS
-711 ALNTYIRCPL
+711 AINTYIRCKL
-721 AFYYQYIAHIQE
+721 AFYYQYIAHIKE
-733 PHPDPETID
+733 PDSDPETID
-742 NRLFGNIFH
+742 NRMFGNIFH

-761 TDRSPLI
+761 TDHSPVI

-780 TLLAN
+780 KLLAS
-785 VVDRAFQAEQ
+785 VVDRAFEEEE
-795 CTPNN
+795 CKTNN

-807 EVIIQYITKLLK
+807 EVIIEYITKLLK

-840 TLSFTIPSEGALVGG
+840 QLSFTIPS
-855 YGIPAIPT
+855 
-863 QPTCSVGALKGG
+863 
-875 ALVGGYGIPAIPT
+875 
-888 QPTCSVG
+888 
-895 ALKGGAL
+895 GGAL
-902 KGGALVSSAPKTSAP
+902 KGGALVSSAPT
-917 KTSAPKTSAPGKQY
+917 KQY
-931 NLTIGGIIDRLDILT
+931 NLTIGGIIDRLDAVT
-946 DRQTG
+946 DKQTG
-951 KPRIRVVDYKTG
+951 KRRIRVVDYKTG
-963 NQPSSPIKN
+963 NKPSSAIKSIEEVFDPKN
-972 IDEIFDPN
+972 IAS
-980 NIRTKHSNYYLQAI
+980 KHSNYFLQAI
-994 LYSLIVSRSKRW
+994 LYSLIVSRSKEW
-1006 NPAGHPVS
+1006 NAANDAVS

-1023 PATDYDPTLLIDK
+1023 ATNDYDPTLCIDK

-1050 TKLKHTLADIYSPD
+1050 TKLKETVADMYSPNAA
-1064 TPFTPTDDRKKCELC
+1064 FTPTDDRKKCELC

>member
-12 DIISKYG
+12 DIIGKYG

-37 LNEHLARLAG
+37 LNEHLARIAG

-65 TDLKTADPIKLICD
+65 TDLKPADPIKLICD

-139 EQKEMLAR
+139 EQKEMLKR

-155 IDSELK
+155 IESELK
-161 KRFLSLWSHFGDI
+161 KRFLSLWSHFGNI

-193 YRKVANEQTLHLKY
+193 YRKVASEETLHLKY

-212 VGFNLLQK
+212 VGFNLIQK
-220 VERLLFS
+220 VERVLFS
-227 RLMKEDKAKFYWDF
+227 RLMKEGKAKFYWDF
-241 DEYYMPSPSPLPSGG
+241 DEYYMPTARAQQS
-256 APVGGYGIPAIPTQP
+256 A
-271 TCSVGGYGIPAI
+271 SVPNNTASFAAYL
-283 PTQPTCSVG
+283 T
-292 ALPGGYG
+292 
-299 IPAIPTQP
+299 
-307 TCSVGALPGG
+307 
-317 ALVSSAPT
+317 
-325 NLNLAD
+325 D

-338 TDPDI
+338 TDRDI

-363 QARFASNWLLENHR
+363 QARFASNWLLENDR
-377 YRAGRK
+377 YKAGRK
-383 TAVVMCDESILLPLM
+383 TAVVMCDESILLPIM

-437 KKGTTLNPHYLK
+437 KKGTAFNPHYLK
-449 KLMAHPYAHH
+449 KLMAHPYARHLQEVH

-464 LSQVHQEEVHQP
+464 LSQVHQEGSAALLQ
-476 NSPSH
+476 
-481 HLTISTPHHLTT
+481 
-493 STILHHIATL
+493 HIATL
-503 IKQVGIAT
+503 VKQVGIAT
-511 KPEGD
+511 KQEGD
-516 PLTQESVFRMYTILN
+516 ALTQESVFRMFTILN
-531 RLATLADSGDLLVD
+531 RLAALADSGDLLVD
-545 NTTLRRLVSQLVSTS
+545 NTTLRRLVSQLVGAA

-585 DHLLLLSC
+585 DNVLLLSC

-606 FIPYTIRKAH
+606 FIPYSIRKAH
-616 HLTTID
+616 GLTTID
-622 NKVALYSYYFH
+622 NKVAIYSYYFH
-633 RLLQRARDIT
+633 RLLQRAGDIT
-643 IAYNNT
+643 IAYNNS

-664 LLVESGQKINHYTL
+664 LLVESGQKIDHYSL
-678 TAKNHPTPLMPK
+678 TAKNQPSPLMPK
-690 PIQKD
+690 PIEKD
-695 EATLSK
+695 ETALSK
-701 LQQITRLSPS
+701 LEEMSRLSPS
-711 ALNTYIRCPL
+711 AINTYIRCKL
-721 AFYYQYIAHIQE
+721 AFYYQYIAHIKE
-733 PHPDPETID
+733 PDSDPETID
-742 NRLFGNIFH
+742 NRMFGNIFH

-761 TDRSPLI
+761 TDHSPVI
-768 EKAHIQAYLSNR
+768 EKTHIQAYLSNR
-780 TLLAN
+780 KLLAS
-785 VVDRAFQAEQ
+785 VVDRAFEEEE
-795 CTPNN
+795 CKTNN

-807 EVIIQYITKLLK
+807 EVIIEYVTKLLK

-840 TLSFTIPSEGALVGG
+840 QLSFTIPL
-855 YGIPAIPT
+855 
-863 QPTCSVGALKGG
+863 
-875 ALVGGYGIPAIPT
+875 
-888 QPTCSVG
+888 
-895 ALKGGAL
+895 
-902 KGGALVSSAPKTSAP
+902 GGALVSSAPT
-917 KTSAPKTSAPGKQY
+917 KQY
-931 NLTIGGIIDRLDILT
+931 NLTIGGIIDRLDAVT
-946 DRQTG
+946 DKQTG
-951 KPRIRVVDYKTG
+951 KRRIRVVDYKTG
-963 NQPSSPIKN
+963 NKPSSAIKSIEEVFDPKN
-972 IDEIFDPN
+972 IAS
-980 NIRTKHSNYYLQAI
+980 KHSNYFLQAI
-994 LYSLIVSRSKRW
+994 LYSLIVSRSKEW
-1006 NPAGHPVS
+1006 NAANDAVS

-1023 PATDYDPTLLIDK
+1023 ATNDYDPTLCIDK

-1050 TKLKHTLADIYSPD
+1050 TKLKETVADMYSPD
-1064 TPFTPTDDRKKCELC
+1064 AAFTPTDDRKKCELC

>member
-12 DIISKYG
+12 DIIVKYG

-37 LNEHLARLAG
+37 LNEHLARIAG
-47 QPVWSPAYI
+47 QSVWSPAYI

-65 TDLKTADPIKLICD
+65 TDLKPADPIKLICD

-139 EQKEMLAR
+139 EQKEMLKR

-155 IDSELK
+155 IESELK

-193 YRKVANEQTLHLKY
+193 YRKVASEETLHLKY

-212 VGFNLLQK
+212 VGFNLIQK
-220 VERLLFS
+220 VERVLFS
-227 RLMKEDKAKFYWDF
+227 RLMKEGKAKFYWDF
-241 DEYYMPSPSPLPSGG
+241 DEYYMPTARAQQS
-256 APVGGYGIPAIPTQP
+256 A
-271 TCSVGGYGIPAI
+271 SVPNNTASFAAYL
-283 PTQPTCSVG
+283 T
-292 ALPGGYG
+292 
-299 IPAIPTQP
+299 
-307 TCSVGALPGG
+307 
-317 ALVSSAPT
+317 
-325 NLNLAD
+325 D

-338 TDPDI
+338 TDRDI

-363 QARFASNWLLENHR
+363 QARFASNWLLENDR
-377 YRAGRK
+377 YKAGRK
-383 TAVVMCDESILLPLM
+383 TAVVMCDESILLPIM

-437 KKGTTLNPHYLK
+437 KKGTAFNPHYLK
-449 KLMAHPYAHH
+449 KLMAHPYARHLQEVH

-464 LSQVHQEEVHQP
+464 LSQVHQEG
-476 NSPSH
+476 SAA
-481 HLTISTPHHLTT
+481 L
-493 STILHHIATL
+493 LHHIATL
-503 IKQVGIAT
+503 VKQVGIAT
-511 KPEGD
+511 KQEGD
-516 PLTQESVFRMYTILN
+516 ALTQESVFRMFTILN
-531 RLATLADSGDLLVD
+531 RLAALADSGDLVVD
-545 NTTLRRLVSQLVSTS
+545 NTTLRRLVSQLVGAA

-585 DHLLLLSC
+585 DNVLLLSC

-606 FIPYTIRKAH
+606 FIPYSIRKAH
-616 HLTTID
+616 GLTTID
-622 NKVALYSYYFH
+622 NKVAIYSYNFH
-633 RLLQRARDIT
+633 RLLQRAGDIT
-643 IAYNNT
+643 IAYNNS

-664 LLVESGQKINHYTL
+664 LLVESGQKIDHYSL
-678 TAKNHPTPLMPK
+678 TAKNQPSPLMPK
-690 PIQKD
+690 AIEKD
-695 EATLSK
+695 EAAIGK
-701 LQQITRLSPS
+701 LEEMSRLSPS
-711 ALNTYIRCPL
+711 AINTYIRCKL
-721 AFYYQYIAHIQE
+721 AFYYQYIAHIKE
-733 PHPDPETID
+733 PDSDPETID
-742 NRLFGNIFH
+742 NRMFGNIFH

-761 TDRSPLI
+761 TDHSPVI

-780 TLLAN
+780 KLLAS
-785 VVDRAFQAEQ
+785 VVDRAFEEEE
-795 CTPNN
+795 CKTNN

-807 EVIIQYITKLLK
+807 EVIIEYITKLLK

-840 TLSFTIPSEGALVGG
+840 QLSFTIPS
-855 YGIPAIPT
+855 
-863 QPTCSVGALKGG
+863 
-875 ALVGGYGIPAIPT
+875 
-888 QPTCSVG
+888 
-895 ALKGGAL
+895 GGAL
-902 KGGALVSSAPKTSAP
+902 KGGALVSSAPT
-917 KTSAPKTSAPGKQY
+917 KQY
-931 NLTIGGIIDRLDILT
+931 NLTIGGIIDRLDAVT
-946 DRQTG
+946 DKQTG
-951 KPRIRVVDYKTG
+951 KRRIRVVDYKTG
-963 NQPSSPIKN
+963 NKPSSAIKSIEEVFDPKN
-972 IDEIFDPN
+972 IAS
-980 NIRTKHSNYYLQAI
+980 KHSNYFLQAI
-994 LYSLIVSRSKRW
+994 LYSLIVSRSKEW
-1006 NPAGHPVS
+1006 NAANDAVS

-1023 PATDYDPTLLIDK
+1023 ATNDYDPTLCIDK

-1050 TKLKHTLADIYSPD
+1050 TKLKETVADMYSPD
-1064 TPFTPTDDRKKCELC
+1064 AAFTPTDDRKKCELC

>member
-12 DIISKYG
+12 DIIGKYG

-37 LNEHLARLAG
+37 LNEHLARIAG

-65 TDLKTADPIKLICD
+65 TDLKPADPIKLICD

-139 EQKEMLAR
+139 EQKEMLKR

-155 IDSELK
+155 IESELK

-193 YRKVANEQTLHLKY
+193 YRKVASEETLHLKY

-212 VGFNLLQK
+212 VGFNLIQK
-220 VERLLFS
+220 VERVLFS
-227 RLMKEDKAKFYWDF
+227 RLMKEGKAKFYWDF
-241 DEYYMPSPSPLPSGG
+241 DEYYMPTARAQQS
-256 APVGGYGIPAIPTQP
+256 A
-271 TCSVGGYGIPAI
+271 SVPNNTASFAAYL
-283 PTQPTCSVG
+283 T
-292 ALPGGYG
+292 
-299 IPAIPTQP
+299 
-307 TCSVGALPGG
+307 
-317 ALVSSAPT
+317 
-325 NLNLAD
+325 D

-338 TDPDI
+338 TDRDI

-363 QARFASNWLLENHR
+363 QARFASNWLLENER
-377 YRAGRK
+377 YKAGRK
-383 TAVVMCDESILLPLM
+383 TAVVMCDESILLPIM

-437 KKGTTLNPHYLK
+437 KKGTAFNPHYLK
-449 KLMAHPYAHH
+449 KLMAHPYARH
-459 LKGVH
+459 LQEVHLKEMNEVHLKGVHSKGVH
-464 LSQVHQEEVHQP
+464 LSQVHQEG
-476 NSPSH
+476 SAA
-481 HLTISTPHHLTT
+481 LLY
-493 STILHHIATL
+493 HIATL
-503 IKQVGIAT
+503 VKQVGIAT
-511 KPEGD
+511 KQEGD
-516 PLTQESVFRMYTILN
+516 ALTQESVFRMFTILN
-531 RLATLADSGDLLVD
+531 RLAALADSGDLLVD
-545 NTTLRRLVSQLVSTS
+545 NTTLRRLVSQLVGAA
-560 SIPFHGEPVVGV
+560 SIPFHGEPVIGV

-585 DHLLLLSC
+585 DNVLLLSC

-606 FIPYTIRKAH
+606 FIPYSIRKAH
-616 HLTTID
+616 GLTTID
-622 NKVALYSYYFH
+622 NKVAIYSYYFH
-633 RLLQRARDIT
+633 RLLQRAGDIT
-643 IAYNNT
+643 IAYNNS

-664 LLVESGQKINHYTL
+664 LLVESGQKIDHYSL
-678 TAKNHPTPLMPK
+678 TAKNQPTPLMPK
-690 PIQKD
+690 AIEKD
-695 EATLSK
+695 EAALSK
-701 LQQITRLSPS
+701 LEEMSRLSPS
-711 ALNTYIRCPL
+711 AINTYIRCKL
-721 AFYYQYIAHIQE
+721 AFYYQYIAHIKE
-733 PHPDPETID
+733 PDSDPETID
-742 NRLFGNIFH
+742 NRMFGNIFH

-761 TDRSPLI
+761 TDHSPVI

-780 TLLAN
+780 KLLAS
-785 VVDRAFQAEQ
+785 VVDRAFEEEE
-795 CTPNN
+795 CKTNN

-807 EVIIQYITKLLK
+807 EVIIEYITKLLK

-840 TLSFTIPSEGALVGG
+840 QLSFTIPS
-855 YGIPAIPT
+855 
-863 QPTCSVGALKGG
+863 
-875 ALVGGYGIPAIPT
+875 
-888 QPTCSVG
+888 
-895 ALKGGAL
+895 GGAL
-902 KGGALVSSAPKTSAP
+902 KGGALVSSAPDKHYS
-917 KTSAPKTSAPGKQY
+917 
-931 NLTIGGIIDRLDILT
+931 LTIGGIIDRLDAVT
-946 DRQTG
+946 DKQTG
-951 KPRIRVVDYKTG
+951 KRRIRVVDYKTG
-963 NQPSSPIKN
+963 NKPSSAIKSIEEVFDPKN
-972 IDEIFDPN
+972 IAS
-980 NIRTKHSNYYLQAI
+980 KHSNYFLQAI
-994 LYSLIVSRSKRW
+994 LYSLIVSRSKEW
-1006 NPAGHPVS
+1006 NAANDAVS

-1023 PATDYDPTLLIDK
+1023 ATNDYDPTLCIDK

-1050 TKLKHTLADIYSPD
+1050 TKLKETVADMYSPD
-1064 TPFTPTDDRKKCELC
+1064 AAFTPTDDRKKCELC

>member
-1 MNKTFLEYVAE
+1 
-12 DIISKYG
+12 
-19 TDLSR
+19 
-24 IAVVFPNKRAALF
+24 
-37 LNEHLARLAG
+37 
-47 QPVWSPAYI
+47 
-56 TISDLFRQH
+56 
-65 TDLKTADPIKLICD
+65 
-79 IHKSF
+79 
-84 TKCTGIDE
+84 
-92 TLDHFYGWG
+92 
-101 QLLLA
+101 
-106 DFDDIDKNMADA
+106 
-118 DSIFC
+118 
-123 NLKDIHEL
+123 
-131 DDISYLDD
+131 
-139 EQKEMLAR
+139 
-147 FFANFSDD
+147 
-155 IDSELK
+155 
-161 KRFLSLWSHFGDI
+161 
-174 YHDYNRR
+174 
-181 LTEQGIG
+181 
-188 YEGAI
+188 
-193 YRKVANEQTLHLKY
+193 
-207 DKYLF
+207 
-212 VGFNLLQK
+212 
-220 VERLLFS
+220 
-227 RLMKEDKAKFYWDF
+227 
-241 DEYYMPSPSPLPSGG
+241 
-256 APVGGYGIPAIPTQP
+256 
-271 TCSVGGYGIPAI
+271 
-283 PTQPTCSVG
+283 
-292 ALPGGYG
+292 
-299 IPAIPTQP
+299 
-307 TCSVGALPGG
+307 
-317 ALVSSAPT
+317 
-325 NLNLAD
+325 
-331 FPNELDN
+331 
-338 TDPDI
+338 
-343 YANMRRPKR
+343 
-352 IRFISSPTENA
+352 
-363 QARFASNWLLENHR
+363 
-377 YRAGRK
+377 
-383 TAVVMCDESILLPLM
+383 MCDESILLPIM

-437 KKGTTLNPHYLK
+437 KKGTAFNPHYLK
-449 KLMAHPYAHH
+449 KLMAHPYARHLQEVHLKEMNDVH

-464 LSQVHQEEVHQP
+464 LSQVHQKEVHQEEVHQEGIAA
-476 NSPSH
+476 
-481 HLTISTPHHLTT
+481 LLQ
-493 STILHHIATL
+493 HIATL

-545 NTTLRRLVSQLVSTS
+545 NTTLRRLVSQLVNTS

-593 NEGNMPKGVNDSS
+593 NEGNMPKGINDSS

-643 IAYNNT
+643 IAYNNS

-664 LLVESGQKINHYTL
+664 LLVESGQKINHYCL

-695 EATLSK
+695 ETVLSK

-785 VVDRAFQAEQ
+785 AVDRAFQAEQ

-840 TLSFTIPSEGALVGG
+840 SLSFTIPSEGALVGG

-863 QPTCSVGALKGG
+863 QPTCSVGAL
-875 ALVGGYGIPAIPT
+875 P
-888 QPTCSVG
+888 
-895 ALKGGAL
+895 GGAL
-902 KGGALVSSAPKTSAP
+902 KGGALVSSAPRTSAP
-917 KTSAPKTSAPGKQY
+917 TKQY
-931 NLTIGGIIDRLDILT
+931 NITIGGIIDRLDILT
-946 DRQTG
+946 DKQTG
-951 KPRIRVVDYKTG
+951 KRRIRVVDYKTG
-963 NQPSSPIKN
+963 NKPSSAIKSIEEVFDPKN
-972 IDEIFDPN
+972 IAS
-980 NIRTKHSNYYLQAI
+980 KHSNYFLQAI
-994 LYSLIVSRSKRW
+994 LYSLIVSRSKEW
-1006 NPAGHPVS
+1006 NAANDAVS

-1023 PATDYDPTLLIDK
+1023 ATNDYDPTLCIDK

-1050 TKLKHTLADIYSPD
+1050 TKLKETVADMYSPD
-1064 TPFTPTDDRKKCELC
+1064 AAFTPTDDRKKCELC

>member
-37 LNEHLARLAG
+37 LNEHLARIAG

-139 EQKEMLAR
+139 EQKEMLKR

-155 IDSELK
+155 IESELK

-193 YRKVANEQTLHLKY
+193 YRKVASEQTLHLKY

-220 VERLLFS
+220 VERVLFS

-241 DEYYMPSPSPLPSGG
+241 DEYYMPSPSHHLTISPPHHLNTSPSQHLTTS
-256 APVGGYGIPAIPTQP
+256 PSQH
-271 TCSVGGYGIPAI
+271 
-283 PTQPTCSVG
+283 
-292 ALPGGYG
+292 
-299 IPAIPTQP
+299 
-307 TCSVGALPGG
+307 
-317 ALVSSAPT
+317 
-325 NLNLAD
+325 LNLSD

-363 QARFASNWLLENHR
+363 QARFAANWLLENHR

-383 TAVVMCDESILLPLM
+383 TAIVMCDESILLPIM

-437 KKGTTLNPHYLK
+437 KKGTAFNPHYLK
-449 KLMAHPYAHH
+449 KLMAHPYARH
-459 LKGVH
+459 LQEVHLNGVHSKGVH
-464 LSQVHQEEVHQP
+464 LSQVHQEGSAALLQ
-476 NSPSH
+476 
-481 HLTISTPHHLTT
+481 
-493 STILHHIATL
+493 HIATL
-503 IKQVGIAT
+503 VKQVGIAT

-560 SIPFHGEPVVGV
+560 SIPFHGEPVIGV

-585 DHLLLLSC
+585 DNVLLLSC

-606 FIPYTIRKAH
+606 FIPYSIRKAH
-616 HLTTID
+616 GLTTID
-622 NKVALYSYYFH
+622 NKVAIYSYYFH
-633 RLLQRARDIT
+633 RLLQRAGDIA
-643 IAYNNT
+643 IAYNNS

-664 LLVESGQKINHYTL
+664 LLVESGQKIDHYSL
-678 TAKNHPTPLMPK
+678 TAKNQPTPLMPK
-690 PIQKD
+690 AIEKD
-695 EATLSK
+695 ETALSK
-701 LQQITRLSPS
+701 LEEMSRLSPS
-711 ALNTYIRCPL
+711 AINTYIRCKL
-721 AFYYQYIAHIQE
+721 AFYYQYIAHIKE
-733 PHPDPETID
+733 PDSDPETID
-742 NRLFGNIFH
+742 NRMFGNIFH

-761 TDRSPLI
+761 TDHSPVI

-780 TLLAN
+780 KLLAS
-785 VVDRAFQAEQ
+785 VVDRAFEEEE
-795 CTPNN
+795 CKTNN

-807 EVIIQYITKLLK
+807 EVIIEYITKLLK

-840 TLSFTIPSEGALVGG
+840 QLSFTIPS
-855 YGIPAIPT
+855 
-863 QPTCSVGALKGG
+863 
-875 ALVGGYGIPAIPT
+875 
-888 QPTCSVG
+888 
-895 ALKGGAL
+895 GGAL
-902 KGGALVSSAPKTSAP
+902 KGGALVSSAPT
-917 KTSAPKTSAPGKQY
+917 KQY
-931 NLTIGGIIDRLDILT
+931 NLTIGGIIDRLDAVT
-946 DRQTG
+946 DKQTG
-951 KPRIRVVDYKTG
+951 KRRIRVVDYKTG
-963 NQPSSPIKN
+963 NKPSSAIKSIEEVFDPKN
-972 IDEIFDPN
+972 IAS
-980 NIRTKHSNYYLQAI
+980 KHSNYFLQAI
-994 LYSLIVSRSKRW
+994 LYSLIVSRSKEW
-1006 NPAGHPVS
+1006 NAANDAVS

-1023 PATDYDPTLLIDK
+1023 ATNDYDPTLCIDK

-1050 TKLKHTLADIYSPD
+1050 TKLKETVADMYSPNAA
-1064 TPFTPTDDRKKCELC
+1064 FTPTDDRKKCELC

>member
-37 LNEHLARLAG
+37 LNEHLARIAG

-131 DDISYLDD
+131 DDISYLDN
-139 EQKEMLAR
+139 EQKEMLKR

-155 IDSELK
+155 IESELK

-193 YRKVANEQTLHLKY
+193 YRKVVSEETLHLKY

-220 VERLLFS
+220 VERVLFN
-227 RLMKEDKAKFYWDF
+227 RLMKEGKAKFYWDF

-256 APVGGYGIPAIPTQP
+256 A
-271 TCSVGGYGIPAI
+271 
-283 PTQPTCSVG
+283 
-292 ALPGGYG
+292 
-299 IPAIPTQP
+299 
-307 TCSVGALPGG
+307 
-317 ALVSSAPT
+317 LVSSAPRTSAPT
-325 NLNLAD
+325 NLTTSPSQHLNISD

-338 TDPDI
+338 TDRDI

-363 QARFASNWLLENHR
+363 QARFASNWLLENER

-437 KKGTTLNPHYLK
+437 KKGTAFNPHYLK
-449 KLMAHPYAHH
+449 KLMAHPYARHLQEVHLKGVH

-464 LSQVHQEEVHQP
+464 LSQVHQEEEQQTIGD
-476 NSPSH
+476 NSGCMGMAGMPY
-481 HLTISTPHHLTT
+481 PPT
-493 STILHHIATL
+493 SAALLHHIATL

-516 PLTQESVFRMYTILN
+516 ALTQESVFRMFTILN
-531 RLATLADSGDLLVD
+531 RLATLADSGDLVVD
-545 NTTLRRLVSQLVSTS
+545 NTTLRRLVSQLVGAA
-560 SIPFHGEPVVGV
+560 SIPFHGEPVIGV

-585 DHLLLLSC
+585 DNVLLLSC

-606 FIPYTIRKAH
+606 FIPYSIRKAH
-616 HLTTID
+616 GLTTID
-622 NKVALYSYYFH
+622 NKVAIYSYYFH
-633 RLLQRARDIT
+633 RLLQRAGDIT
-643 IAYNNT
+643 IAYNNS

-664 LLVESGQKINHYTL
+664 LLVESGQKIDHYSL
-678 TAKNHPTPLMPK
+678 TAKNQPTPLMPK
-690 PIQKD
+690 PIEKD
-695 EATLSK
+695 EAALSK
-701 LQQITRLSPS
+701 LEEMSRLSPS
-711 ALNTYIRCPL
+711 AINTYIRCKL
-721 AFYYQYIAHIQE
+721 AFYYQYIAHIKE
-733 PHPDPETID
+733 PDSDPETID

-761 TDRSPLI
+761 TDHSPVI

-780 TLLAN
+780 KLLAS
-785 VVDRAFQAEQ
+785 VVDRAFEEEE
-795 CTPNN
+795 CKTNN

-807 EVIIQYITKLLK
+807 EVIIEYITKLLK

-840 TLSFTIPSEGALVGG
+840 QLSFTIPS
-855 YGIPAIPT
+855 
-863 QPTCSVGALKGG
+863 
-875 ALVGGYGIPAIPT
+875 
-888 QPTCSVG
+888 
-895 ALKGGAL
+895 GGAL
-902 KGGALVSSAPKTSAP
+902 KGGALVSSAPTKL
-917 KTSAPKTSAPGKQY
+917 Y
-931 NLTIGGIIDRLDILT
+931 NLTIGGIIDRLDVVT
-946 DRQTG
+946 DKQTG
-951 KPRIRVVDYKTG
+951 KRRIRVVDYKTG
-963 NQPSSPIKN
+963 NKPSSAIKSIEEVFDPKN
-972 IDEIFDPN
+972 IAS
-980 NIRTKHSNYYLQAI
+980 KHSNYFLQAI
-994 LYSLIVSRSKRW
+994 LYSLIVSRSKEW
-1006 NPAGHPVS
+1006 NGANDTVS

-1023 PATDYDPTLLIDK
+1023 TTNDYDPTLCIDK

>member
-12 DIISKYG
+12 DIIGKYG

-37 LNEHLARLAG
+37 LNEHLARIAG

-65 TDLKTADPIKLICD
+65 TDLKPADPIKLICD

-84 TKCTGIDE
+84 TKCTGNDE

-139 EQKEMLAR
+139 EQKEMLKR

-155 IDSELK
+155 IESELK

-193 YRKVANEQTLHLKY
+193 YRKVASEETLHLKY

-212 VGFNLLQK
+212 VGFNLIQK
-220 VERLLFS
+220 VERVLFS
-227 RLMKEDKAKFYWDF
+227 RLMKEGKAKFYWDF
-241 DEYYMPSPSPLPSGG
+241 DEYYMPTARAQQS
-256 APVGGYGIPAIPTQP
+256 A
-271 TCSVGGYGIPAI
+271 SVPNNTASFAAYL
-283 PTQPTCSVG
+283 T
-292 ALPGGYG
+292 
-299 IPAIPTQP
+299 
-307 TCSVGALPGG
+307 
-317 ALVSSAPT
+317 
-325 NLNLAD
+325 D

-338 TDPDI
+338 TDRDI

-363 QARFASNWLLENHR
+363 QARFASNWLLENDR
-377 YRAGRK
+377 YKAGRK
-383 TAVVMCDESILLPLM
+383 TAVVMCDESILLPIM

-410 TSGFPLAMTPVASLV
+410 TSGFPLAMTPIASLV

-437 KKGTTLNPHYLK
+437 KKGTAFNPHYLK
-449 KLMAHPYAHH
+449 KLMAHPYARHLQEVH

-464 LSQVHQEEVHQP
+464 SKGVHLYQVHQEGSAALLQ
-476 NSPSH
+476 
-481 HLTISTPHHLTT
+481 
-493 STILHHIATL
+493 HIATL
-503 IKQVGIAT
+503 VKQVGIAT
-511 KPEGD
+511 KQEGD
-516 PLTQESVFRMYTILN
+516 ALTQESVFRMFTILN
-531 RLATLADSGDLLVD
+531 RLAALADSGDLLVD
-545 NTTLRRLVSQLVSTS
+545 NTTLRRLVSQLVGAA

-585 DHLLLLSC
+585 DNVLLLSC

-606 FIPYTIRKAH
+606 FIPYSIRKAH
-616 HLTTID
+616 GLTTID
-622 NKVALYSYYFH
+622 NKVAIYSYYFH
-633 RLLQRARDIT
+633 RLLQRAGDIT
-643 IAYNNT
+643 IAYNNS

-664 LLVESGQKINHYTL
+664 LLVESGQKIDHYSL
-678 TAKNHPTPLMPK
+678 TAKNQPSPLMPK
-690 PIQKD
+690 PIEKD
-695 EATLSK
+695 ETALNK
-701 LQQITRLSPS
+701 LEEMSRLSPS
-711 ALNTYIRCPL
+711 AINTYIRCKL
-721 AFYYQYIAHIQE
+721 AFYYQYIAHIKE
-733 PHPDPETID
+733 PDSDPETID
-742 NRLFGNIFH
+742 NRMFGNIFH

-761 TDRSPLI
+761 TDHSPVI

-780 TLLAN
+780 KLLAS
-785 VVDRAFQAEQ
+785 VVDRAFEEEE
-795 CTPNN
+795 CKTNN

-807 EVIIQYITKLLK
+807 EVIIEYVTKLLK

-840 TLSFTIPSEGALVGG
+840 QLSFTTPS
-855 YGIPAIPT
+855 
-863 QPTCSVGALKGG
+863 
-875 ALVGGYGIPAIPT
+875 
-888 QPTCSVG
+888 
-895 ALKGGAL
+895 GGAL
-902 KGGALVSSAPKTSAP
+902 KEGALVSSTPDKH
-917 KTSAPKTSAPGKQY
+917 Y
-931 NLTIGGIIDRLDILT
+931 NLTIGGIIDRLDAVT
-946 DRQTG
+946 DKQTG
-951 KPRIRVVDYKTG
+951 KRRIRVVDYKTG
-963 NQPSSPIKN
+963 NKPSSAIKSIEEVFDPKN
-972 IDEIFDPN
+972 IAS
-980 NIRTKHSNYYLQAI
+980 KHSNYFLQAI
-994 LYSLIVSRSKRW
+994 LYSLIVSRSKEW
-1006 NPAGHPVS
+1006 NAANDAVS

-1023 PATDYDPTLLIDK
+1023 ATNDYDPTLCIDK

-1050 TKLKHTLADIYSPD
+1050 TKLKETVADMYSPD
-1064 TPFTPTDDRKKCELC
+1064 AAFTPTDDRKKCELC

>member
-139 EQKEMLAR
+139 EQKEMLKR

-155 IDSELK
+155 IESELK

-193 YRKVANEQTLHLKY
+193 YRKVASDETLHLKY

-212 VGFNLLQK
+212 VGFNLIQK
-220 VERLLFS
+220 VERVLFS
-227 RLMKEDKAKFYWDF
+227 RLMKEGKAKFYWDF
-241 DEYYMPSPSPLPSGG
+241 DEYYMPTARAQQS
-256 APVGGYGIPAIPTQP
+256 A
-271 TCSVGGYGIPAI
+271 SVPNNTASFAAYL
-283 PTQPTCSVG
+283 T
-292 ALPGGYG
+292 
-299 IPAIPTQP
+299 
-307 TCSVGALPGG
+307 
-317 ALVSSAPT
+317 
-325 NLNLAD
+325 D

-338 TDPDI
+338 TDRDI
-343 YANMRRPKR
+343 YANMGRPKR

-363 QARFASNWLLENHR
+363 QARFASNWLLENER
-377 YRAGRK
+377 YKAGRK
-383 TAVVMCDESILLPLM
+383 TAVVMCDESILLPIM

-437 KKGTTLNPHYLK
+437 KKGTAFNPHYLK
-449 KLMAHPYAHH
+449 KLMAHPYARH
-459 LKGVH
+459 LQEVHLNGVHSKGVH
-464 LSQVHQEEVHQP
+464 LSQVHQEGSAALLQ
-476 NSPSH
+476 
-481 HLTISTPHHLTT
+481 
-493 STILHHIATL
+493 HIATL
-503 IKQVGIAT
+503 VKQVGIAT
-511 KPEGD
+511 KQEGD
-516 PLTQESVFRMYTILN
+516 ALTQESVFRMFTILN
-531 RLATLADSGDLLVD
+531 RLAALADSGDLLVD
-545 NTTLRRLVSQLVSTS
+545 NTTLRRLVSQLVGAA
-560 SIPFHGEPVVGV
+560 SIPFHGEPVIGV

-585 DHLLLLSC
+585 DNVLLLSC

-606 FIPYTIRKAH
+606 FIPYSIRKAH
-616 HLTTID
+616 GLTTID
-622 NKVALYSYYFH
+622 NKVAIYSYYFH
-633 RLLQRARDIT
+633 RLLQRAGDIT
-643 IAYNNT
+643 IAYNNS

-664 LLVESGQKINHYTL
+664 LLVESGQKIDHYSL
-678 TAKNHPTPLMPK
+678 TAKNQPTPLMPK
-690 PIQKD
+690 AIEKD
-695 EATLSK
+695 ETALSK
-701 LQQITRLSPS
+701 LEEMSRLSPS
-711 ALNTYIRCPL
+711 AINTYIRCKL
-721 AFYYQYIAHIQE
+721 AFYYQYIAHIKE
-733 PHPDPETID
+733 PDSDPETID
-742 NRLFGNIFH
+742 NRMFGNIFH

-761 TDRSPLI
+761 TDHSPVI

-780 TLLAN
+780 KLLAS
-785 VVDRAFQAEQ
+785 VVDRAFEEEE
-795 CTPNN
+795 CKTNN

-807 EVIIQYITKLLK
+807 EVIIEYITKLLK

-840 TLSFTIPSEGALVGG
+840 QLSFTIPS
-855 YGIPAIPT
+855 
-863 QPTCSVGALKGG
+863 
-875 ALVGGYGIPAIPT
+875 
-888 QPTCSVG
+888 
-895 ALKGGAL
+895 GGAL
-902 KGGALVSSAPKTSAP
+902 KGGALVSSAPT
-917 KTSAPKTSAPGKQY
+917 KQY
-931 NLTIGGIIDRLDILT
+931 NLTIGGIIDRLDAVT
-946 DRQTG
+946 DKQTG
-951 KPRIRVVDYKTG
+951 KRRIRVVDYKTG
-963 NQPSSPIKN
+963 NKPSSAIKSIEEVFDPKN
-972 IDEIFDPN
+972 IAS
-980 NIRTKHSNYYLQAI
+980 KHSNYFLQAI
-994 LYSLIVSRSKRW
+994 LYSLIVSRSKEW
-1006 NPAGHPVS
+1006 NAANDAVS

-1023 PATDYDPTLLIDK
+1023 ATNDYDPTLCIDK

-1050 TKLKHTLADIYSPD
+1050 TKLKETVADMYSPNAA
-1064 TPFTPTDDRKKCELC
+1064 FTPTDDRKKCELC

>member
-131 DDISYLDD
+131 DDISYLDN

-193 YRKVANEQTLHLKY
+193 YRKVASEQTLHLKY

-220 VERLLFS
+220 VERVLFS
-227 RLMKEDKAKFYWDF
+227 RLMKEGKAKFYWDF
-241 DEYYMPSPSPLPSGG
+241 DEYYMPSPSHHLTTSPS
-256 APVGGYGIPAIPTQP
+256 QHL
-271 TCSVGGYGIPAI
+271 S
-283 PTQPTCSVG
+283 
-292 ALPGGYG
+292 
-299 IPAIPTQP
+299 
-307 TCSVGALPGG
+307 GG
-317 ALVSSAPT
+317 ALVSSAPRTSAPT
-325 NLNLAD
+325 NLNTSPSQHLNLSD

-363 QARFASNWLLENHR
+363 QARFASNWLLENDR
-377 YRAGRK
+377 YKAGRK
-383 TAVVMCDESILLPLM
+383 TAIVMCDESILLPIM

-516 PLTQESVFRMYTILN
+516 PLTQESVFRMFTILN

-545 NTTLRRLVSQLVSTS
+545 NTTLRRLVSQLVSSS

-593 NEGNMPKGVNDSS
+593 NEGNMPKGINDSS
-606 FIPYTIRKAH
+606 FIP
-616 HLTTID
+616 
-622 NKVALYSYYFH
+622 
-633 RLLQRARDIT
+633 
-643 IAYNNT
+643 
-649 TDNGHTGEMSRFMLQ
+649 
-664 LLVESGQKINHYTL
+664 
-678 TAKNHPTPLMPK
+678 
-690 PIQKD
+690 
-695 EATLSK
+695 
-701 LQQITRLSPS
+701 
-711 ALNTYIRCPL
+711 
-721 AFYYQYIAHIQE
+721 
-733 PHPDPETID
+733 
-742 NRLFGNIFH
+742 
-751 RAAYLIYKDI
+751 
-761 TDRSPLI
+761 
-768 EKAHIQAYLSNR
+768 
-780 TLLAN
+780 
-785 VVDRAFQAEQ
+785 
-795 CTPNN
+795 
-800 GLQIINR
+800 
-807 EVIIQYITKLLK
+807 
-819 IDQQLCP
+819 
-826 FSILAMEEE
+826 
-835 AKVYT
+835 
-840 TLSFTIPSEGALVGG
+840 
-855 YGIPAIPT
+855 
-863 QPTCSVGALKGG
+863 
-875 ALVGGYGIPAIPT
+875 
-888 QPTCSVG
+888 
-895 ALKGGAL
+895 
-902 KGGALVSSAPKTSAP
+902 
-917 KTSAPKTSAPGKQY
+917 
-931 NLTIGGIIDRLDILT
+931 
-946 DRQTG
+946 
-951 KPRIRVVDYKTG
+951 
-963 NQPSSPIKN
+963 
-972 IDEIFDPN
+972 
-980 NIRTKHSNYYLQAI
+980 
-994 LYSLIVSRSKRW
+994 
-1006 NPAGHPVS
+1006 
-1014 PALLFIKQA
+1014 
-1023 PATDYDPTLLIDK
+1023 
-1036 HPISDV
+1036 
-1042 TVYEEEFL
+1042 
-1050 TKLKHTLADIYSPD
+1050 
-1064 TPFTPTDDRKKCELC
+1064 
-1079 PYRMLCGL
+1079 

>member
-12 DIISKYG
+12 DIIGKYG

-37 LNEHLARLAG
+37 LNEHLARIAG

-65 TDLKTADPIKLICD
+65 TDLKPADPIKLICD

-139 EQKEMLAR
+139 EQKEMLKR

-155 IDSELK
+155 IESELK

-193 YRKVANEQTLHLKY
+193 YRKVASEETLHLKY

-212 VGFNLLQK
+212 VGFNLIQK
-220 VERLLFS
+220 VERVLFS
-227 RLMKEDKAKFYWDF
+227 RLMKEGKAKFYWDF
-241 DEYYMPSPSPLPSGG
+241 DEYYMPTARAQQS
-256 APVGGYGIPAIPTQP
+256 A
-271 TCSVGGYGIPAI
+271 SVPNNTASFAAYL
-283 PTQPTCSVG
+283 T
-292 ALPGGYG
+292 
-299 IPAIPTQP
+299 
-307 TCSVGALPGG
+307 
-317 ALVSSAPT
+317 
-325 NLNLAD
+325 D

-338 TDPDI
+338 TDRDI

-363 QARFASNWLLENHR
+363 QARFASNWLLENDR
-377 YRAGRK
+377 YKAGRK
-383 TAVVMCDESILLPLM
+383 TAVVMCDESILLPIM

-437 KKGTTLNPHYLK
+437 KKGTAFNPHYLK
-449 KLMAHPYAHH
+449 KLMAHPYARH
-459 LKGVH
+459 LQEVHLKEMHSKGVH
-464 LSQVHQEEVHQP
+464 LSQVHQEESAALLQ
-476 NSPSH
+476 
-481 HLTISTPHHLTT
+481 
-493 STILHHIATL
+493 HIATL
-503 IKQVGIAT
+503 VKQVGIAT
-511 KPEGD
+511 KQEGD
-516 PLTQESVFRMYTILN
+516 ALTQESVFRMFTILN
-531 RLATLADSGDLLVD
+531 RLAALADSGDLLVD
-545 NTTLRRLVSQLVSTS
+545 NTTLRRLVSQLVGAA
-560 SIPFHGEPVVGV
+560 SIPFHGEPVIGV

-585 DHLLLLSC
+585 DNVLLLSC

-606 FIPYTIRKAH
+606 FIPYSIRKAH
-616 HLTTID
+616 GLTTID
-622 NKVALYSYYFH
+622 NKVAIYSYYFH
-633 RLLQRARDIT
+633 RLLQRAGDIT
-643 IAYNNT
+643 IAYNNS

-664 LLVESGQKINHYTL
+664 LLVESGQKIDHYSL
-678 TAKNHPTPLMPK
+678 TAKNQPTPLMPK
-690 PIQKD
+690 AIEKD
-695 EATLSK
+695 EAALSK
-701 LQQITRLSPS
+701 LEEMSLLSPS
-711 ALNTYIRCPL
+711 AINTYIRCKL
-721 AFYYQYIAHIQE
+721 AFYYQYIAHIKE
-733 PHPDPETID
+733 PDSDPETID
-742 NRLFGNIFH
+742 NRMFGNIFH

-761 TDRSPLI
+761 TDHSPVI

-780 TLLAN
+780 KLLAS
-785 VVDRAFQAEQ
+785 VVDRAFEEEE
-795 CTPNN
+795 CKTNN

-807 EVIIQYITKLLK
+807 EVIIEYITKLLK

-840 TLSFTIPSEGALVGG
+840 QLSFTIPL
-855 YGIPAIPT
+855 
-863 QPTCSVGALKGG
+863 
-875 ALVGGYGIPAIPT
+875 
-888 QPTCSVG
+888 
-895 ALKGGAL
+895 
-902 KGGALVSSAPKTSAP
+902 GGALVSSAPT
-917 KTSAPKTSAPGKQY
+917 KQY
-931 NLTIGGIIDRLDILT
+931 NLTIGGIIDRLDAIT
-946 DRQTG
+946 DKQTG
-951 KPRIRVVDYKTG
+951 KRRIRVVDYKTG
-963 NQPSSPIKN
+963 NKPSSAIKSIEEVFDPKN
-972 IDEIFDPN
+972 IAS
-980 NIRTKHSNYYLQAI
+980 KHSNYFLQAI
-994 LYSLIVSRSKRW
+994 LYSLIVSRSKEW
-1006 NPAGHPVS
+1006 NAANDPVS

-1023 PATDYDPTLLIDK
+1023 ATNDYDPTLCIDK

-1050 TKLKHTLADIYSPD
+1050 TKLKETVADMYSPD
-1064 TPFTPTDDRKKCELC
+1064 AAFTPTDDRKKCELC

>member
-12 DIISKYG
+12 DIIGKYG

-37 LNEHLARLAG
+37 LNEHLARIAG

-65 TDLKTADPIKLICD
+65 TDLKPADPIKLICD

-139 EQKEMLAR
+139 EQKEMLKR

-155 IDSELK
+155 IESELK

-193 YRKVANEQTLHLKY
+193 YRKVASEESLQMKY

-220 VERLLFS
+220 VERVLFS
-227 RLMKEDKAKFYWDF
+227 RLMKEGKAKFYWDF
-241 DEYYMPSPSPLPSGG
+241 DEYYMPTARAQQS
-256 APVGGYGIPAIPTQP
+256 A
-271 TCSVGGYGIPAI
+271 SVPNNTASFAAYL
-283 PTQPTCSVG
+283 T
-292 ALPGGYG
+292 
-299 IPAIPTQP
+299 
-307 TCSVGALPGG
+307 
-317 ALVSSAPT
+317 
-325 NLNLAD
+325 D

-338 TDPDI
+338 TDRDI

-363 QARFASNWLLENHR
+363 QARFASNWLLESER
-377 YRAGRK
+377 YKAGRK
-383 TAVVMCDESILLPLM
+383 TAVVMCDESILLPIM

-437 KKGTTLNPHYLK
+437 KKGTAFNPHYLK
-449 KLMAHPYAHH
+449 KLMAHPYARH
-459 LKGVH
+459 LQEVHLKEMNDVHLKGVHSKGVH
-464 LSQVHQEEVHQP
+464 LSQVHQEGSAALLQ
-476 NSPSH
+476 
-481 HLTISTPHHLTT
+481 
-493 STILHHIATL
+493 HIATL
-503 IKQVGIAT
+503 VKQVGIAT
-511 KPEGD
+511 KQEGD
-516 PLTQESVFRMYTILN
+516 ALMQESVFRMFTILN
-531 RLATLADSGDLLVD
+531 RLAALADSGDLLVD
-545 NTTLRRLVSQLVSTS
+545 NTTLRRLVSQLVGAA
-560 SIPFHGEPVVGV
+560 SIPFHGEPVIGV

-585 DHLLLLSC
+585 DNVLLLSC

-606 FIPYTIRKAH
+606 FIPYSIRKAH
-616 HLTTID
+616 GLTTID
-622 NKVALYSYYFH
+622 NKVAIYSYYFH
-633 RLLQRARDIT
+633 RLLQRAGDIT
-643 IAYNNT
+643 IAYNNS

-664 LLVESGQKINHYTL
+664 LLVESGQKIDHYSL
-678 TAKNHPTPLMPK
+678 TAKNQPTPLMPK
-690 PIQKD
+690 AIEKD
-695 EATLSK
+695 ETALSK
-701 LQQITRLSPS
+701 LEEMSRLSPS
-711 ALNTYIRCPL
+711 AINTYIRCKL
-721 AFYYQYIAHIQE
+721 AFYYQYIAHIKE
-733 PHPDPETID
+733 PDSDPETID
-742 NRLFGNIFH
+742 NRMFGNIFH

-761 TDRSPLI
+761 TDHSPVI

-780 TLLAN
+780 KLLAS
-785 VVDRAFQAEQ
+785 VVDRAFEEEE
-795 CTPNN
+795 CKTNN

-807 EVIIQYITKLLK
+807 EVIIEYITKLLK

-840 TLSFTIPSEGALVGG
+840 QLSFTIPS
-855 YGIPAIPT
+855 
-863 QPTCSVGALKGG
+863 
-875 ALVGGYGIPAIPT
+875 
-888 QPTCSVG
+888 
-895 ALKGGAL
+895 GGAL
-902 KGGALVSSAPKTSAP
+902 KGGALVSSAPRTSAP
-917 KTSAPKTSAPGKQY
+917 TKQY
-931 NLTIGGIIDRLDILT
+931 NLTIGGIIDRLDAIT
-946 DRQTG
+946 DKQTG
-951 KPRIRVVDYKTG
+951 KRRIRVVDYKTG
-963 NQPSSPIKN
+963 NKPSSAIKSIEEVFDPKN
-972 IDEIFDPN
+972 IAS
-980 NIRTKHSNYYLQAI
+980 KHSNYFLQAI
-994 LYSLIVSRSKRW
+994 LYSLIVSRSKEW
-1006 NPAGHPVS
+1006 NAANDAVS

-1023 PATDYDPTLLIDK
+1023 ATNDYDPTLCIDK

-1050 TKLKHTLADIYSPD
+1050 TKLKETVADMYSPD
-1064 TPFTPTDDRKKCELC
+1064 AAFTPTDDRKKCELC

>member
-12 DIISKYG
+12 DIIGKYG

-37 LNEHLARLAG
+37 LNEHLARIAG

-65 TDLKTADPIKLICD
+65 TDLKPADPIKLICD

-139 EQKEMLAR
+139 EQKEMLKR

-155 IDSELK
+155 IESELK

-193 YRKVANEQTLHLKY
+193 YRKVASEETLHLKY

-212 VGFNLLQK
+212 VGFNLIQK
-220 VERLLFS
+220 VERVLFS
-227 RLMKEDKAKFYWDF
+227 RLMKEGKAKFYWDF
-241 DEYYMPSPSPLPSGG
+241 DEYYMPTARAQQS
-256 APVGGYGIPAIPTQP
+256 A
-271 TCSVGGYGIPAI
+271 SVPNNTASFAAYL
-283 PTQPTCSVG
+283 T
-292 ALPGGYG
+292 
-299 IPAIPTQP
+299 
-307 TCSVGALPGG
+307 
-317 ALVSSAPT
+317 
-325 NLNLAD
+325 D

-338 TDPDI
+338 TDRNI

-363 QARFASNWLLENHR
+363 QARFASNWLLENER
-377 YRAGRK
+377 YKAGRK
-383 TAVVMCDESILLPLM
+383 TAVVMCDESILLPIM

-437 KKGTTLNPHYLK
+437 KKGTTFNPHYLK
-449 KLMAHPYAHH
+449 KLMAHPYARHLQEVHLKEMNEVH

-464 LSQVHQEEVHQP
+464 LSQVHQEKEMHQEGIAA
-476 NSPSH
+476 
-481 HLTISTPHHLTT
+481 L
-493 STILHHIATL
+493 LHHIATL
-503 IKQVGIAT
+503 VKQVGIAT
-511 KPEGD
+511 KQEGD
-516 PLTQESVFRMYTILN
+516 ALTQESVFRMFTILN
-531 RLATLADSGDLLVD
+531 RLAALADSGDLVVD
-545 NTTLRRLVSQLVSTS
+545 NTTLRRLVSQLVGAA

-585 DHLLLLSC
+585 DNVLLLSC

-606 FIPYTIRKAH
+606 FIPYSIRKAH
-616 HLTTID
+616 GLTTID
-622 NKVALYSYYFH
+622 NKVAIYSYYFH
-633 RLLQRARDIT
+633 RLLQRAGDIT
-643 IAYNNT
+643 IAYNNS

-664 LLVESGQKINHYTL
+664 LLVESGQKIDHYSL
-678 TAKNHPTPLMPK
+678 TAKNQPTPLMPK
-690 PIQKD
+690 AIEKD
-695 EATLSK
+695 EAAIDKLEEMSK
-701 LQQITRLSPS
+701 LSPS
-711 ALNTYIRCPL
+711 AINTYIRCKL
-721 AFYYQYIAHIQE
+721 AFYYQYIAHIKE
-733 PHPDPETID
+733 PDSDPETID
-742 NRLFGNIFH
+742 NRMFGNIFH

-761 TDRSPLI
+761 TDHSPVI

-780 TLLAN
+780 KLLAS
-785 VVDRAFQAEQ
+785 VVDRAFEEEE
-795 CTPNN
+795 CKTNN

-807 EVIIQYITKLLK
+807 EVIIEYITKLLK

-840 TLSFTIPSEGALVGG
+840 QLSFTIPS
-855 YGIPAIPT
+855 
-863 QPTCSVGALKGG
+863 
-875 ALVGGYGIPAIPT
+875 
-888 QPTCSVG
+888 
-895 ALKGGAL
+895 GGAL
-902 KGGALVSSAPKTSAP
+902 KGGALVSSAPT
-917 KTSAPKTSAPGKQY
+917 KQY
-931 NLTIGGIIDRLDILT
+931 DLTIGGIIDRLDAVT
-946 DRQTG
+946 DKQTG
-951 KPRIRVVDYKTG
+951 KRRIRVVDYKTG
-963 NQPSSPIKN
+963 NKPSSAIKSIEEVFDPKN
-972 IDEIFDPN
+972 IAS
-980 NIRTKHSNYYLQAI
+980 KHSNYFLQAI
-994 LYSLIVSRSKRW
+994 LYSLIVSRSKEW
-1006 NPAGHPVS
+1006 NAANDAVS

-1023 PATDYDPTLLIDK
+1023 ATNDYDPTLCIDK

-1042 TVYEEEFL
+1042 TVYEEVFL
-1050 TKLKHTLADIYSPD
+1050 TKLKETVADMYSPD
-1064 TPFTPTDDRKKCELC
+1064 AAFTPTDDRKKCELC